1 MIQSPTVS
9 ISLRKEYEQLVEDE
23 MPTIGGKKVFVPEE
37 LKQQLPPELPVVALR
52 DFVVFPMMV
61 TPLEVGRPKSIRAV
75 DAVAA
80 DPRIFITVMQK
91 EKDIQDPKPPDELY
105 QIGTLVSINRMM
117 RTPDGHIQLLL
128 RGLARVRIDEWT
140 QTDPYLKAR
149 YSLIEET
156 FEQTVEVQALVNSV
170 LDLFRQ
176 MVQLSPQLP
185 DEAMGFVSSLNSP
198 ALIADVVITALNL
211 TPQERQRFL
220 EMVDPVQRL
229 RELIPLLSREI
240 QVLELMQK
248 IQEQARQELDKAQRE
263 FILRQQLRE
272 IQKELG
278 ETPEAEV
285 EELRE
290 KIENAG
296 MPDQVKEV
304 ALRELDRLS
313 KMHPAAAEYTV
324 SRTYLDW
331 LISLPWN
338 KVTDDNLDIANAKRV
353 LDEDHYDLDD
363 VKERLLEFLAV
374 RKLKKDTK
382 GPILCFVGPPGVGK
396 TSLGQSIARAL
407 ERKFVRISLGG
418 VRDEAE
424 IRGHRRTY
432 VGALPGRIIQ
442 GLRQAGTKNPVFMLD
457 EVDKLGFDF
466 RGDPAAALLEVL
478 DPEQNHSFV
487 DHYLDVPFDLSQV
500 LFICTANITDT
511 IPPALLDRM
520 EVIRL
525 PGYSHEEKLQIAK
538 RYLIPR
544 NLKEHGL
551 EEGQIEFTDEAILN
565 IVKRYTREAGVRN
578 LNREIANICRKVAR
592 RVAEGNTEKVVVTPE
607 NLSEFL
613 GPPKFLEEIAE
624 RKPQVGVTTG
634 LAWTPYGG
642 SVLFVETTKMP
653 GRGSLTITGHLGEIM
668 KESAQAA
675 LSYVRSRSEQLG
687 IPEDFFSKHDIHIH
701 VPAGAIPKDG
711 PSAGITI
718 ATALASLATG
728 RPVRHDI
735 AMTGEITLTGRVLP
749 VGGIKEKVLGAK
761 EMGITEI
768 ILPTQNE
775 KDLVEIPEHIRKALK
790 FHFVEN
796 MDEVLELALL
806 PAHEVETVSVEMS

>member
-1 MIQSPTVS
+1 M
-9 ISLRKEYEQLVEDE
+9 L
-23 MPTIGGKKVFVPEE
+23 VPED
-37 LKQQLPPELPVVALR
+37 LRQQLPPELPVVALR
-52 DFVVFPMMV
+52 DYVIFPMMI
-61 TPLEVGRPKSIRAV
+61 TPLDVGRPKSIRAV

-80 DPRIFITVMQK
+80 DLRVFITVMQK
-91 EKDIQDPKPPDELY
+91 DKDIQDPQPPDDLY
-105 QIGTLVSINRMM
+105 QIGTLVNIVRMM
-117 RTPDGHIQLLL
+117 RSPEGHIHLIL
-128 RGLARVRIDEWT
+128 RGLARVRIEEWT

-149 YSLIEET
+149 YSIVDET
-156 FEQTVEVQALVNSV
+156 VEQTIEVQALVNSV
-170 LDLFRQ
+170 LDLFRR
-176 MVQLSPQLP
+176 MVQLSPHLP
-185 DEAMGFVSSLNSP
+185 DEAIHLVASLTSP
-198 ALIADVVITALNL
+198 AQIADVVVSALNL
-211 TPQERQRFL
+211 TPQDRQRFL
-220 EMVDPVQRL
+220 EMTDPVQRL
-229 RELIPLLSREI
+229 KELVPLLSREI
-240 QVLELMQK
+240 QVLELTQK

-278 ETPEAEV
+278 ETPEAEI
-285 EELRE
+285 EELRQ
-290 KIENAG
+290 KIEEAG
-296 MPDQVKEV
+296 MPEEVKEV

-324 SRTYLDW
+324 SRTYIDW

-338 KVTDDNLDIANAKRV
+338 KVTEDNLDIAHAKKV

-374 RKLKKDTK
+374 RKLKQDTK

-407 ERKFVRISLGG
+407 GRKFVRISLGG

-520 EVIRL
+520 EVIRI

-538 RYLIPR
+538 RYLVPR

-551 EEGQIEFTDEAILN
+551 TEDHVEFTDEALSVI
-565 IVKRYTREAGVRN
+565 IKQYTREAGVRN
-578 LNREIANICRKVAR
+578 LSREIANICRKVAR
-592 RVAEGNTEKVVVTPE
+592 MVAEGNTEKVVVTPE
-607 NLSEFL
+607 NIAEFL

-624 RKPQVGVTTG
+624 RKPQVGVATG
-634 LAWTPYGG
+634 LAWTPFGG

-653 GRGSLTITGHLGEIM
+653 GKGSLIITGHLGEIM

-711 PSAGITI
+711 PSAGITM
-718 ATALASLATG
+718 ATALASLATN
-728 RPVRHDI
+728 RPVRHDV
-735 AMTGEITLTGRVLP
+735 AMTGEITLTGRILP
-749 VGGIKEKVLGAK
+749 VGGIKEKVLAAK
-761 EMGITEI
+761 EAGITEI
-768 ILPTQNE
+768 ILPAQNE
-775 KDLVEIPEHIRKALK
+775 KDLVEIPEHIRNALR

-806 PAHEVETVSVEMS
+806 PAPEAEVVAVGSESS

>member
-1 MIQSPTVS
+1 M
-9 ISLRKEYEQLVEDE
+9 L
-23 MPTIGGKKVFVPEE
+23 VPEE
-37 LKQQLPPELPVVALR
+37 VRRSLPEELPVVALR
-52 DFVVFPMMV
+52 DFVVFPFMV
-61 TPLEVGRPKSIRAV
+61 TPLDVGRPKSVRAV

-80 DPRIFITVMQK
+80 DLRMFLTVMQK
-91 EKDIQDPKPPDELY
+91 DKDIQDPQPPDDLY
-105 QIGTLVSINRMM
+105 AIGTLVTILRMM
-117 RTPDGHIQLLL
+117 RAPDGRIQLLL

-149 YSLIEET
+149 YTIIDET
-156 FEQTVEVQALVNSV
+156 TEMTVEVRALMGSV
-170 LDLFRQ
+170 LQLFQQ
-176 MVQLSPQLP
+176 MVQLSPHLP
-185 DEAMGFVSSLNSP
+185 DEAYAIAAAAETP
-198 ALIADVVITALNL
+198 AQLADIIVTALNL
-211 TPQERQRFL
+211 SAQERQRFL
-220 EMVDPVQRL
+220 ETLDPVQRL
-229 RELIPLLSREI
+229 RDLLPLLSREV
-240 QVLELMQK
+240 QVLELTQK

-285 EELRE
+285 EELRQ
-290 KIENAG
+290 KIEEAG
-296 MPDQVKEV
+296 MPDEVKEV

-331 LISLPWN
+331 LISLPWS
-338 KVTDDNLDIANAKRV
+338 KVTEDNLDIANAKRV

-374 RKLKKDTK
+374 RKLKQDTK

-407 ERKFVRISLGG
+407 GRKFVRISLGG

-442 GLRQAGTKNPVFMLD
+442 GIRQAGTKNPVFMLD

-525 PGYSHEEKLQIAK
+525 PGYSHEEKLQIAR

-544 NLKEHGL
+544 NLNEHGL
-551 EEGQIEFTDEAILN
+551 TDEHLEITDDALSV
-565 IVKRYTREAGVRN
+565 IVRQYTQEAGVRN

-592 RVAEGNTEKVVVTPE
+592 RLAEGVSEKVVVTPE
-607 NLSEFL
+607 NLAEFL
-613 GPPKFLEEIAE
+613 GPPKFVEDFAE
-624 RKPQVGVTTG
+624 RQPRVGVANG
-634 LAWTPYGG
+634 LAWTPFGG
-642 SVLFVETTKMP
+642 SVLVVETTKMP
-653 GRGSLTITGHLGEIM
+653 GKGNLILTGHLGEIM

-687 IPEDFFSKHDIHIH
+687 IPEDFFAKHDIHIH

-711 PSAGITI
+711 PSAGITM

-728 RPVRHDI
+728 RPVRPDL

-749 VGGIKEKVLGAK
+749 VGGIKEKVLAAK
-761 EMGITEI
+761 EAGIHEI
-768 ILPTQNE
+768 ILPTQNR
-775 KDLVEIPEHIRKALK
+775 KDLTEIPEHIRNALT

-796 MDEVLELALL
+796 MDEVLELALQ
-806 PAHEVETVSVEMS
+806 PTPEMVTV

>member
-1 MIQSPTVS
+1 M
-9 ISLRKEYEQLVEDE
+9 
-23 MPTIGGKKVFVPEE
+23 FVPED
-37 LKQQLPPELPVVALR
+37 LRQQLPPELPAVALR
-52 DFVVFPMMV
+52 DYVIFPMMV
-61 TPLEVGRPKSIRAV
+61 TPLDVGRPKSIRAV

-80 DPRIFITVMQK
+80 DLRVFITVMQK
-91 EKDIQDPKPPDELY
+91 DKDIQDPQPPDDLY
-105 QIGTLVSINRMM
+105 QIGTLVNIVRMM
-117 RTPDGHIQLLL
+117 RSPEGHIHLLL
-128 RGLARVRIDEWT
+128 RGIARVQIEEWT
-140 QTDPYLKAR
+140 QTDPYLKVR
-149 YSLIEET
+149 YSIIDET
-156 FEQTVEVQALVNSV
+156 VEQTIEVQALVNSV
-170 LDLFRQ
+170 LDLFRR
-176 MVQLSPQLP
+176 VIQLSPHLP
-185 DEAMGFVSSLNSP
+185 DEAINLVASLTSP
-198 ALIADVVITALNL
+198 AQIADVVITAINL
-211 TPQERQRFL
+211 TPQDRQRFL
-220 EMVDPVQRL
+220 EMTDPVHRL
-229 RELIPLLSREI
+229 KELIPLLSREI
-240 QVLELMQK
+240 QVLELTQK

-278 ETPEAEV
+278 ETTEAEI
-285 EELRE
+285 EELRQ
-290 KIENAG
+290 KIEGAG
-296 MPDQVKEV
+296 MPEEVKEV

-324 SRTYLDW
+324 SRTYIDW

-338 KVTDDNLDIANAKRV
+338 KVTEDNLDITHAKQV
-353 LDEDHYDLDD
+353 LDEDHHDLDD

-374 RKLKKDTK
+374 RKLKQDTK

-407 ERKFVRISLGG
+407 GRKFIRMSLGG
-418 VRDEAE
+418 MRDEAE

-478 DPEQNHSFV
+478 DPEQNHTFV

-538 RYLIPR
+538 RYLVPR

-551 EEGQIEFTDEAILN
+551 TEDHVEFTDEALSV
-565 IVKRYTREAGVRN
+565 IVKQYTREAGVRN

-592 RVAEGNTEKVVVTPE
+592 RVAEGNTKKVIVTPE
-607 NLSEFL
+607 NVSEFL

-624 RKPQVGVTTG
+624 RRPQVGVATS
-634 LAWTPYGG
+634 LAWTPFGG

-653 GRGSLTITGHLGEIM
+653 GKGALIITGYLGEIM

-687 IPEDFFSKHDIHIH
+687 IHEDFFSKHDIHIH

-711 PSAGITI
+711 PSAGITM

-728 RPVRHDI
+728 RPVRRDV
-735 AMTGEITLTGRVLP
+735 AMTGEITLTGRILP
-749 VGGIKEKVLGAK
+749 VGGIKEKVLAAK
-761 EMGITEI
+761 EAGINEI
-768 ILPTQNE
+768 ILPAQNE
-775 KDLVEIPEHIRKALK
+775 KDLVEIPEHIRSALR
-790 FHFVEN
+790 FYFVEN

-806 PAHEVETVSVEMS
+806 PAPEVEVITVGSESS

>member
-1 MIQSPTVS
+1 M
-9 ISLRKEYEQLVEDE
+9 L
-23 MPTIGGKKVFVPEE
+23 VPEE
-37 LKQQLPPELPVVALR
+37 VRRSLPEELPVVALR
-52 DFVVFPMMV
+52 DFVVFPFMV
-61 TPLEVGRPKSIRAV
+61 TPLDVGRPKSVRAV

-80 DPRIFITVMQK
+80 DLRMFLTVMQK
-91 EKDIQDPKPPDELY
+91 DKDIQDPQPPDDLY
-105 QIGTLVSINRMM
+105 AIGTLVTILRMM
-117 RTPDGHIQLLL
+117 RAPDGRIQLLL

-149 YSLIEET
+149 YTIIDET
-156 FEQTVEVQALVNSV
+156 TEMTVEVRALMGSV
-170 LDLFRQ
+170 LQLFQQ
-176 MVQLSPQLP
+176 MVQLSPHLP
-185 DEAMGFVSSLNSP
+185 DEAYAIAAAAETP
-198 ALIADVVITALNL
+198 AQLADIIVTALNL
-211 TPQERQRFL
+211 SAQERQRFL
-220 EMVDPVQRL
+220 ETLDPVQRL
-229 RELIPLLSREI
+229 RDLLPLLSREV
-240 QVLELMQK
+240 QVLELTQK

-285 EELRE
+285 EELRQ
-290 KIENAG
+290 KIEEAG
-296 MPDQVKEV
+296 MPDEVKEV

-331 LISLPWN
+331 LISLPWS
-338 KVTDDNLDIANAKRV
+338 KVTEDNLDIANAKRV

-374 RKLKKDTK
+374 RKLKQDTK

-407 ERKFVRISLGG
+407 GRKFVRISLGG

-442 GLRQAGTKNPVFMLD
+442 GIRQAGTKNPVFMLD

-525 PGYSHEEKLQIAK
+525 PGYSHEEKLQIAR

-544 NLKEHGL
+544 NLNEHGL
-551 EEGQIEFTDEAILN
+551 TDEHLEITDDALSV
-565 IVKRYTREAGVRN
+565 IVRQYTQEAGVRN

-592 RVAEGNTEKVVVTPE
+592 RLAEGVSEKVVVTPD
-607 NLSEFL
+607 NVSEFL
-613 GPPKFLEEIAE
+613 GPPKFVEDFAE
-624 RKPQVGVTTG
+624 RQPRVGVANG
-634 LAWTPYGG
+634 LAWTPFGG
-642 SVLFVETTKMP
+642 SVLVVETTKMP
-653 GRGSLTITGHLGEIM
+653 GKGNLILTGHLGEIM

-687 IPEDFFSKHDIHIH
+687 IPEDFFAKHDIHIH

-711 PSAGITI
+711 PSAGITM

-728 RPVRHDI
+728 RPVRPDL

-749 VGGIKEKVLGAK
+749 VGGIKEKVLAAK
-761 EMGITEI
+761 EAGIHEI
-768 ILPTQNE
+768 ILPTQNR
-775 KDLVEIPEHIRKALK
+775 KDLTEIPEHIRNALT

-796 MDEVLELALL
+796 MDEVLELALQ
-806 PAHEVETVSVEMS
+806 PTPEMVTV

>member
-1 MIQSPTVS
+1 M
-9 ISLRKEYEQLVEDE
+9 LL
-23 MPTIGGKKVFVPEE
+23 PEE
-37 LKQQLPPELPVVALR
+37 VRRSLPPELPVVALR
-52 DFVVFPMMV
+52 EFVIFPSMF
-61 TPLEVGRPKSIRAV
+61 TPLDVGRPKSVRAV

-80 DPRIFITVMQK
+80 DLRMFLTVMQK
-91 EKDIQDPKPPDELY
+91 DKDIQDPKPPDDLY
-105 QIGTLVSINRMM
+105 TIGTLVAILRMK
-117 RTPDGHIQLLL
+117 RASDGRIQLLL

-149 YSLIEET
+149 YTIIDET
-156 FEQTVEVQALVNSV
+156 TEMTVEVRALMGSV
-170 LDLFRQ
+170 LQLFQQ
-176 MVQLSPQLP
+176 MVQLSPHLP
-185 DEAMGFVSSLNSP
+185 DEASAIAAAAETP
-198 ALIADVVITALNL
+198 AQLADIIVTALNL
-211 TPQERQRFL
+211 SAQERQRFL
-220 EMVDPVQRL
+220 ETLDPVQRL
-229 RELIPLLSREI
+229 RDLLPLLSREV
-240 QVLELMQK
+240 QVLELTQK

-285 EELRE
+285 EELRQ
-290 KIENAG
+290 KIEEAG
-296 MPDQVKEV
+296 MPDEVKEV

-331 LISLPWN
+331 LISLPWS
-338 KVTDDNLDIANAKRV
+338 KVTEDNLDIANAKRV

-374 RKLKKDTK
+374 RKLKQDTK

-407 ERKFVRISLGG
+407 GRKFVRISLGG

-442 GLRQAGTKNPVFMLD
+442 GIRQAGTKNPVFMLD

-525 PGYSHEEKLQIAK
+525 PGYSHEEKLQIAR

-544 NLKEHGL
+544 NLNEHGL
-551 EEGQIEFTDEAILN
+551 TDEHLEITDDALSV
-565 IVKRYTREAGVRN
+565 IVRQYTREAGVRN

-592 RVAEGNTEKVVVTPE
+592 RLAEGVSEKVVVTPD
-607 NLSEFL
+607 NVSEFL
-613 GPPKFLEEIAE
+613 GPPKFVEDFAE
-624 RKPQVGVTTG
+624 RQPRVGVANG
-634 LAWTPYGG
+634 LAWTPFGG
-642 SVLFVETTKMP
+642 SVLVVETTKMP
-653 GRGSLTITGHLGEIM
+653 GKGNLILTGHLGEIM

-687 IPEDFFSKHDIHIH
+687 IPEDFFAKHDIHIH

-711 PSAGITI
+711 PSAGITM

-728 RPVRHDI
+728 RPVRPDL

-749 VGGIKEKVLGAK
+749 VGGIKEKVLAAK
-761 EMGITEI
+761 EAGIHEI
-768 ILPTQNE
+768 ILPTQNR
-775 KDLVEIPEHIRKALK
+775 KDLTEIPEHIRNALT

-796 MDEVLELALL
+796 MDEVLELALQ
-806 PAHEVETVSVEMS
+806 PTPEMVAV

>member
-1 MIQSPTVS
+1 M
-9 ISLRKEYEQLVEDE
+9 L
-23 MPTIGGKKVFVPEE
+23 VPEE
-37 LKQQLPPELPVVALR
+37 VRRSLPEELPVVALR
-52 DFVVFPMMV
+52 DFVVFPFMV
-61 TPLEVGRPKSIRAV
+61 TPLDVGRPKSVRAV

-80 DPRIFITVMQK
+80 DLRMFLTVMQK
-91 EKDIQDPKPPDELY
+91 DKDIQDPQPPDDLY
-105 QIGTLVSINRMM
+105 AIGTLVTILRMM
-117 RTPDGHIQLLL
+117 RAPDGRIQLLL

-140 QTDPYLKAR
+140 QTDPFLKAR
-149 YSLIEET
+149 YTLVDET
-156 FEQTVEVQALVNSV
+156 TEMTVEVRALVNSV
-170 LDLFRQ
+170 LQLFQQ
-176 MVQLSPQLP
+176 MVQLSPHLP
-185 DEAMGFVSSLNSP
+185 DEAYAVAAAAETP
-198 ALIADVVITALNL
+198 AQLADIIVTALNL
-211 TPQERQRFL
+211 SPQERQRFL
-220 EMVDPVQRL
+220 ETLDPVQRL
-229 RELIPLLSREI
+229 RDLLPLLSREV
-240 QVLELMQK
+240 QVLELTQK
-248 IQEQARQELDKAQRE
+248 IQEQARQELEKAQRE

-285 EELRE
+285 EELRQ
-290 KIENAG
+290 KIEEAG
-296 MPDQVKEV
+296 MPDEVKEV

-338 KVTDDNLDIANAKRV
+338 KVTEDNLDIANAKRV

-374 RKLKKDTK
+374 RKLKQDTK

-396 TSLGQSIARAL
+396 TSLGQSIAKAL
-407 ERKFVRISLGG
+407 GRKFVRISLGG

-442 GLRQAGTKNPVFMLD
+442 GIRQAGTKNPVFMLD

-466 RGDPAAALLEVL
+466 RGDPTAALLEVL

-525 PGYSHEEKLQIAK
+525 PGYSHEEKLQIARK
-538 RYLIPR
+538 YLIPR
-544 NLKEHGL
+544 NLNEHGL
-551 EEGQIEFTDEAILN
+551 TDENLEITDDALSV
-565 IVKRYTREAGVRN
+565 IVRQYTREAGVRN

-592 RVAEGNTEKVVVTPE
+592 RIAEGISEKVVVTPE
-607 NLSEFL
+607 NLAEFL
-613 GPPKFLEEIAE
+613 GPPKFLEDFAE
-624 RKPQVGVTTG
+624 RQPRVGVANG
-634 LAWTPYGG
+634 LAWTPFGG
-642 SVLFVETTKMP
+642 SVLVVETTKMP
-653 GRGSLTITGHLGEIM
+653 GKGNLILTGHLGEIM

-687 IPEDFFSKHDIHIH
+687 IPEDFFAKHDLHIH

-711 PSAGITI
+711 PSAGITM

-728 RPVRHDI
+728 RPVRPDL

-749 VGGIKEKVLGAK
+749 VGGIKEKVLAAK
-761 EMGITEI
+761 EAGIHEI
-768 ILPTQNE
+768 ILPAQNR
-775 KDLVEIPEHIRKALK
+775 KDLTEIPEHIRNALT

-796 MDEVLELALL
+796 MDEVLELALQPVPEEV
-806 PAHEVETVSVEMS
+806 PAEV

>member
-1 MIQSPTVS
+1 MMI
-9 ISLRKEYEQLVEDE
+9 
-23 MPTIGGKKVFVPEE
+23 
-37 LKQQLPPELPVVALR
+37 
-52 DFVVFPMMV
+52 
-61 TPLEVGRPKSIRAV
+61 TPLDVGRPKSIRAV

-80 DPRIFITVMQK
+80 DLRVFITVMQK
-91 EKDIQDPKPPDELY
+91 DKDIQDPQPPDDLY
-105 QIGTLVSINRMM
+105 QIGTLVNIVRMM
-117 RTPDGHIQLLL
+117 RSPEGHIHLIL
-128 RGLARVRIDEWT
+128 RGLARVRIEEWT

-149 YSLIEET
+149 YSIVDET
-156 FEQTVEVQALVNSV
+156 VEQTIEVQALVNSV
-170 LDLFRQ
+170 LDLFRR
-176 MVQLSPQLP
+176 MVQLSPHLP
-185 DEAMGFVSSLNSP
+185 DEAIHLIASLTSP
-198 ALIADVVITALNL
+198 AQIADVVVSALNL
-211 TPQERQRFL
+211 TPQDRQRFL
-220 EMVDPVQRL
+220 EMTDPVQRL
-229 RELIPLLSREI
+229 KELVPLLSREI
-240 QVLELMQK
+240 QVLELTQK

-278 ETPEAEV
+278 ETPEAEI
-285 EELRE
+285 EELRQ
-290 KIENAG
+290 KIEEAG
-296 MPDQVKEV
+296 MPEEVKEV

-324 SRTYLDW
+324 SRTYIDW

-338 KVTDDNLDIANAKRV
+338 KVTEDNLDIAHAKKV

-374 RKLKKDTK
+374 RKLKQDTK

-407 ERKFVRISLGG
+407 GRKFVRISLGG

-520 EVIRL
+520 EVIRI

-538 RYLIPR
+538 RYLVPR

-551 EEGQIEFTDEAILN
+551 TEDHVEFTDEALSVI
-565 IVKRYTREAGVRN
+565 IKQYTREAGVRN
-578 LNREIANICRKVAR
+578 LSREIANICRKVAR

-607 NLSEFL
+607 NVAEFL

-624 RKPQVGVTTG
+624 RKPQVGVATG
-634 LAWTPYGG
+634 LAWTPFGG

-653 GRGSLTITGHLGEIM
+653 GKGSLIITGHLGEIM

-711 PSAGITI
+711 PSAGITM
-718 ATALASLATG
+718 ATALASLATN
-728 RPVRHDI
+728 RPVRHDV
-735 AMTGEITLTGRVLP
+735 AMTGEITLTGRILP
-749 VGGIKEKVLGAK
+749 VGGIKEKVLAAK
-761 EMGITEI
+761 EAGITEI
-768 ILPTQNE
+768 ILPAQNE
-775 KDLVEIPEHIRKALK
+775 KDLVEIPEHIRNALR

-806 PAHEVETVSVEMS
+806 PAPEAEVVAVGSESS

>member
-1 MIQSPTVS
+1 M
-9 ISLRKEYEQLVEDE
+9 L
-23 MPTIGGKKVFVPEE
+23 VPED
-37 LKQQLPPELPVVALR
+37 LRQQLPPELPVVALR
-52 DFVVFPMMV
+52 DYVIFPMMI
-61 TPLEVGRPKSIRAV
+61 TPLDVGRPKSIRAV

-80 DPRIFITVMQK
+80 DLRVFITVMQK
-91 EKDIQDPKPPDELY
+91 DKDIQDPHPPDDLY
-105 QIGTLVSINRMM
+105 QIGTLVNIVRMM
-117 RTPDGHIQLLL
+117 RSPEGHIHLIL
-128 RGLARVRIDEWT
+128 RGLARVRIEEWT

-149 YSLIEET
+149 YSIVDET
-156 FEQTVEVQALVNSV
+156 VEQTIEVQALVNSV
-170 LDLFRQ
+170 LDLFRR
-176 MVQLSPQLP
+176 MIQLSPHLP
-185 DEAMGFVSSLNSP
+185 DEAIHLVASLTSP
-198 ALIADVVITALNL
+198 AQIADVVVSALNL
-211 TPQERQRFL
+211 TPQDRQRFL
-220 EMVDPVQRL
+220 EMTDPVQRL
-229 RELIPLLSREI
+229 KELVPLLSREI
-240 QVLELMQK
+240 QVLELTQK

-278 ETPEAEV
+278 ETPEAEI
-285 EELRE
+285 EELRQ
-290 KIENAG
+290 KIEEAG
-296 MPDQVKEV
+296 MPEEVKEV

-324 SRTYLDW
+324 SRTYIDW

-338 KVTDDNLDIANAKRV
+338 KVTEDNLDIAHAKKV

-374 RKLKKDTK
+374 RKLKQDTK

-407 ERKFVRISLGG
+407 GRKFVRISLGG

-520 EVIRL
+520 EVIRI

-538 RYLIPR
+538 RYLVPR

-551 EEGQIEFTDEAILN
+551 TEDHVEFTDEALSVI
-565 IVKRYTREAGVRN
+565 IKQYTREAGVRN
-578 LNREIANICRKVAR
+578 LSREIANICRKVAR

-607 NLSEFL
+607 NIAEFL

-624 RKPQVGVTTG
+624 RKPQVGVATG
-634 LAWTPYGG
+634 LAWTPFGG

-653 GRGSLTITGHLGEIM
+653 GKGSLIITGHLGEIM

-711 PSAGITI
+711 PSAGITM
-718 ATALASLATG
+718 ATALASLATN
-728 RPVRHDI
+728 RPVRHDV
-735 AMTGEITLTGRVLP
+735 AMTGEITLTGRILP
-749 VGGIKEKVLGAK
+749 VGGIKEKVLAAK
-761 EMGITEI
+761 EAGITEI
-768 ILPTQNE
+768 ILPAQNE
-775 KDLVEIPEHIRKALK
+775 KDLVEIPEHIRNALR

-806 PAHEVETVSVEMS
+806 PAPEAEVVAVGSESS

>member
-1 MIQSPTVS
+1 VI
-9 ISLRKEYEQLVEDE
+9 
-23 MPTIGGKKVFVPEE
+23 
-37 LKQQLPPELPVVALR
+37 
-52 DFVVFPMMV
+52 
-61 TPLEVGRPKSIRAV
+61 
-75 DAVAA
+75 
-80 DPRIFITVMQK
+80 
-91 EKDIQDPKPPDELY
+91 
-105 QIGTLVSINRMM
+105 
-117 RTPDGHIQLLL
+117 
-128 RGLARVRIDEWT
+128 
-140 QTDPYLKAR
+140 
-149 YSLIEET
+149 
-156 FEQTVEVQALVNSV
+156 
-170 LDLFRQ
+170 
-176 MVQLSPQLP
+176 QLSPHLPVP
-185 DEAMGFVSSLNSP
+185 DEAINLVASLTSP
-198 ALIADVVITALNL
+198 AQIADVVVTALNL
-211 TPQERQRFL
+211 TPQDRQRFL
-220 EMVDPVQRL
+220 EMTDPIQRL
-229 RELIPLLSREI
+229 RELVPLLSREI
-240 QVLELMQK
+240 QVLELTQK

-278 ETPEAEV
+278 ETPEAEI
-285 EELRE
+285 EELRQ
-290 KIENAG
+290 KIEEAG
-296 MPDQVKEV
+296 MPEEVKEV

-324 SRTYLDW
+324 SRTYIDW

-338 KVTDDNLDIANAKRV
+338 KVTEDNLDIAHAKKV

-374 RKLKKDTK
+374 RKLKQDTK

-407 ERKFVRISLGG
+407 GRKFVRISLGG

-478 DPEQNHSFV
+478 DPEQNHTFV

-538 RYLIPR
+538 RYLVPR

-551 EEGQIEFTDEAILN
+551 TQDHIEFTDEALSVI
-565 IVKRYTREAGVRN
+565 IKQYTREAGVRN
-578 LNREIANICRKVAR
+578 LSREIANICRKVAR

-607 NLSEFL
+607 NVAEFL

-624 RKPQVGVTTG
+624 RKPQVGVATG
-634 LAWTPYGG
+634 LAWTPFGG

-653 GRGSLTITGHLGEIM
+653 GKGSLIITGHLGEIM

-711 PSAGITI
+711 PSAGITM

-728 RPVRHDI
+728 RPVRHNV

-749 VGGIKEKVLGAK
+749 VGGIKEKVLAAK
-761 EMGITEI
+761 EAGITEI
-768 ILPTQNE
+768 ILPAQNE
-775 KDLVEIPEHIRKALK
+775 KDLVEIPEHIRNALR

-796 MDEVLELALL
+796 MDEVLELALQ
-806 PAHEVETVSVEMS
+806 PAPEVEAVTVGSESS

>member
-1 MIQSPTVS
+1 M
-9 ISLRKEYEQLVEDE
+9 LL
-23 MPTIGGKKVFVPEE
+23 PEE
-37 LKQQLPPELPVVALR
+37 VRRSLPPELPVVALR
-52 DFVVFPMMV
+52 EFVIFPSMF
-61 TPLEVGRPKSIRAV
+61 TPLDVGRPKSVRAV

-80 DPRIFITVMQK
+80 DLRMFLTVMQK
-91 EKDIQDPKPPDELY
+91 DKDIQDPKPPDDLY
-105 QIGTLVSINRMM
+105 TIGTLVAILRMK
-117 RTPDGHIQLLL
+117 RASDGRIQLLL

-149 YSLIEET
+149 YTIIDET
-156 FEQTVEVQALVNSV
+156 TEMTVEVRALMGSV
-170 LDLFRQ
+170 LQLFQQ
-176 MVQLSPQLP
+176 MVQLSPHLP
-185 DEAMGFVSSLNSP
+185 DEASAIAAAAETP
-198 ALIADVVITALNL
+198 AQLADIIVTALNL
-211 TPQERQRFL
+211 SAQERQRFL
-220 EMVDPVQRL
+220 ETLDPVQRL
-229 RELIPLLSREI
+229 RDLLPLLSREV
-240 QVLELMQK
+240 QVLELTQK

-285 EELRE
+285 EELRQ
-290 KIENAG
+290 KIEEAG
-296 MPDQVKEV
+296 MPDEVKEV

-331 LISLPWN
+331 LISLPWS
-338 KVTDDNLDIANAKRV
+338 KVTEDNLDIANAKRV

-374 RKLKKDTK
+374 RKLKQDTK

-407 ERKFVRISLGG
+407 GRKFVRISLGG

-442 GLRQAGTKNPVFMLD
+442 GIRQAGTKNPVFMLD

-525 PGYSHEEKLQIAK
+525 PGYSHEEKLQIAR

-544 NLKEHGL
+544 NLNEHGL
-551 EEGQIEFTDEAILN
+551 TDEHLEITDDALSL
-565 IVKRYTREAGVRN
+565 IVRQYTREAGVRN

-592 RVAEGNTEKVVVTPE
+592 RLAEGISEKVVVTPD
-607 NLSEFL
+607 NVSEFL
-613 GPPKFLEEIAE
+613 GPPKFVEDFAE
-624 RKPQVGVTTG
+624 RQPRVGVANG
-634 LAWTPYGG
+634 LAWTPFGG
-642 SVLFVETTKMP
+642 SVLVVETTKMP
-653 GRGSLTITGHLGEIM
+653 GKGNLILTGHLGEIM

-687 IPEDFFSKHDIHIH
+687 ISEDFFAKHDIHIH

-711 PSAGITI
+711 PSAGITM

-728 RPVRHDI
+728 RPVRPDL

-749 VGGIKEKVLGAK
+749 VGGIKEKVLAAK
-761 EMGITEI
+761 EAGIHEI
-768 ILPTQNE
+768 ILPAQNR
-775 KDLVEIPEHIRKALK
+775 KDLTEIPEHIRNALT

-796 MDEVLELALL
+796 MDEVLELALQ
-806 PAHEVETVSVEMS
+806 PTPEMVAV

>member
-1 MIQSPTVS
+1 M
-9 ISLRKEYEQLVEDE
+9 LL
-23 MPTIGGKKVFVPEE
+23 PEE
-37 LKQQLPPELPVVALR
+37 VRRSLPPELPVVALR
-52 DFVVFPMMV
+52 DFVVFPFMV
-61 TPLEVGRPKSIRAV
+61 TPLDVGRPKSVRAV

-80 DPRIFITVMQK
+80 DLRMFLTVMQK
-91 EKDIQDPKPPDELY
+91 DKDIQDPKPSDDLY
-105 QIGTLVSINRMM
+105 TIGTLVTIVRML
-117 RTPDGHIQLLL
+117 RASDGRIQLLL

-149 YSLIEET
+149 YTIIDET
-156 FEQTVEVQALVNSV
+156 TEMTVEVRALMGSV
-170 LDLFRQ
+170 LQLFQQ
-176 MVQLSPQLP
+176 MVQLSPHLP
-185 DEAMGFVSSLNSP
+185 DEASAVAATAETP
-198 ALIADVVITALNL
+198 AQLADIVVNALNL
-211 TPQERQRFL
+211 SAQERQRFL
-220 EMVDPVQRL
+220 ETLDPVQRL
-229 RELIPLLSREI
+229 RDLLPLLSREV
-240 QVLELMQK
+240 QVLELTQK
-248 IQEQARQELDKAQRE
+248 IQERARQELDKAQRE

-285 EELRE
+285 EELRQ
-290 KIENAG
+290 KIEGAG
-296 MPDQVKEV
+296 MPDEVKEV

-331 LISLPWN
+331 LISLPWS
-338 KVTDDNLDIANAKRV
+338 KVTEDNLDIANAKRV

-374 RKLKKDTK
+374 RKLKQDTK

-396 TSLGQSIARAL
+396 TSLGQSIAKAL
-407 ERKFVRISLGG
+407 GRKFVRISLGG

-442 GLRQAGTKNPVFMLD
+442 GIRQAGTKNPVFMLD

-525 PGYSHEEKLQIAK
+525 PGYSHEEKLQIARK
-538 RYLIPR
+538 YLIPR
-544 NLKEHGL
+544 NLNEHGL
-551 EEGQIEFTDEAILN
+551 TDEHLEITDDALSL
-565 IVKRYTREAGVRN
+565 IVRQYTREAGVRN

-592 RVAEGNTEKVVVTPE
+592 RLAEGISEKVVVTPE
-607 NLSEFL
+607 NLAEFL
-613 GPPKFLEEIAE
+613 GPPKFVEDFAE
-624 RKPQVGVTTG
+624 RQPRVGVANG
-634 LAWTPYGG
+634 LAWTPFGG
-642 SVLFVETTKMP
+642 SVLVVETTKMP
-653 GRGSLTITGHLGEIM
+653 GKGNLILTGHLGEIM

-687 IPEDFFSKHDIHIH
+687 IPEDFFAKHDLHIH

-711 PSAGITI
+711 PSAGITM

-728 RPVRHDI
+728 RPVRPDL

-749 VGGIKEKVLGAK
+749 VGGIKEKVLAAK
-761 EMGITEI
+761 EAGIHEI
-768 ILPTQNE
+768 ILPAQNR
-775 KDLVEIPEHIRKALK
+775 KDLTEIPEHIRNALT

-796 MDEVLELALL
+796 MDEVLELALQ
-806 PAHEVETVSVEMS
+806 PTPEMVTV

>member
-1 MIQSPTVS
+1 
-9 ISLRKEYEQLVEDE
+9 
-23 MPTIGGKKVFVPEE
+23 VFVPED
-37 LKQQLPPELPVVALR
+37 LRQQLPPELPAVALR
-52 DFVVFPMMV
+52 DYVIFPMMV
-61 TPLEVGRPKSIRAV
+61 TPLDVGRPKSIRAV

-80 DPRIFITVMQK
+80 DLRVFITVMQK
-91 EKDIQDPKPPDELY
+91 DKDIQDPQPPDDLY
-105 QIGTLVSINRMM
+105 QIGTLVNIVRMM
-117 RTPDGHIQLLL
+117 RSPEGHIHLLL
-128 RGLARVRIDEWT
+128 RGIARVQIEEWT

-149 YSLIEET
+149 YSIIDET
-156 FEQTVEVQALVNSV
+156 VEQTIEVQALVNSV
-170 LDLFRQ
+170 LDLFRR
-176 MVQLSPQLP
+176 VIQLSPHLP
-185 DEAMGFVSSLNSP
+185 DEAINLVASLTSP
-198 ALIADVVITALNL
+198 AQIADVVITAINL
-211 TPQERQRFL
+211 TPQDRQRFL
-220 EMVDPVQRL
+220 EMTDPVHRL
-229 RELIPLLSREI
+229 KELIPLLSREI
-240 QVLELMQK
+240 QVLELTQK

-278 ETPEAEV
+278 ETTEAEI
-285 EELRE
+285 EELRQ
-290 KIENAG
+290 KIEGAG
-296 MPDQVKEV
+296 MPKEVKEV

-324 SRTYLDW
+324 SRTYIDW

-338 KVTDDNLDIANAKRV
+338 KVTEDNLDITHAKQV
-353 LDEDHYDLDD
+353 LDEDHHNLDD

-374 RKLKKDTK
+374 RKLKQDTK

-407 ERKFVRISLGG
+407 GRKFIRMSLGG
-418 VRDEAE
+418 MRDEAE

-478 DPEQNHSFV
+478 DPEQNHTFV

-538 RYLIPR
+538 RYLVPR

-551 EEGQIEFTDEAILN
+551 TEDHVEFTDEALSV
-565 IVKRYTREAGVRN
+565 IVKQYTREAGVRN

-592 RVAEGNTEKVVVTPE
+592 RVAEGNTEKVIVTPE
-607 NLSEFL
+607 NVSEFL

-624 RKPQVGVTTG
+624 RRPQVGVATG
-634 LAWTPYGG
+634 LAWTPFGG

-653 GRGSLTITGHLGEIM
+653 GKGALIITGYLGEIM

-687 IPEDFFSKHDIHIH
+687 IHEDFFSKHDIHIH

-711 PSAGITI
+711 PSAGITM

-728 RPVRHDI
+728 RPVRRDV
-735 AMTGEITLTGRVLP
+735 AMTGEITLTGRILP
-749 VGGIKEKVLGAK
+749 VGGIKEKVLAAK
-761 EMGITEI
+761 EAGINEI
-768 ILPTQNE
+768 ILPAQNE
-775 KDLVEIPEHIRKALK
+775 KDLVEIPEHIRSALR
-790 FHFVEN
+790 FYFVEN

-806 PAHEVETVSVEMS
+806 PAPEVEVITVGSESS

>member
-1 MIQSPTVS
+1 M
-9 ISLRKEYEQLVEDE
+9 
-23 MPTIGGKKVFVPEE
+23 FVPED
-37 LKQQLPPELPVVALR
+37 LSQLPPELPVVALR
-52 DFVVFPMMV
+52 DLVIFPLMV
-61 TPLEVGRPKSIRAV
+61 MPLRVGRPKSIKAV

-80 DPRIFITVMQK
+80 DLRMFITVMQK
-91 EKDIQDPKPPDELY
+91 DREIQDPKPPDDLY
-105 QIGTLVSINRMM
+105 QIGTLVGILRMI
-117 RTPDGHIQLLL
+117 RSPEGDIQLFV
-128 RGLARVRIDEWT
+128 RGLSRVRIEEWT
-140 QTDPYLKAR
+140 QTEPYLKAR
-149 YSLIEET
+149 YSVIDET
-156 FEQTVEVQALVNSV
+156 VEQTIEVEALMNTAK
-170 LDLFRQ
+170 DMFRQ
-176 MVQLSPQLP
+176 MAQLSPQIP
-185 DEAMGFVSSLNSP
+185 EEAVNFMASINNPAHLADLLVSSLNMP
-198 ALIADVVITALNL
+198 M
-211 TPQERQRFL
+211 QERQRFL
-220 EMVDPVQRL
+220 EMTDPVQRL

-240 QVLELMQK
+240 QVLELTQK

-278 ETPEAEV
+278 ETPEAEI
-285 EELRE
+285 EELRQ
-290 KIENAG
+290 KIEAAG
-296 MPDQVKEV
+296 MPEDVKEV

-313 KMHPAAAEYTV
+313 KMHPASAEYTV

-331 LISLPWN
+331 LVSLPWN
-338 KVTDDNLDIANAKRV
+338 KVTEDNLDIANAKRV

-363 VKERLLEFLAV
+363 VKDRLLEFLAV
-374 RKLKKDTK
+374 RKLKQDTK

-407 ERKFVRISLGG
+407 GRKFVRISLGG
-418 VRDEAE
+418 IRDEAE

-457 EVDKLGFDF
+457 EVDKLGIDF

-538 RYLIPR
+538 RYLVPR

-551 EEGQIEFTDEAILN
+551 TEDNLEFTDEALSTI
-565 IVKRYTREAGVRN
+565 IKQYTREAGVRN
-578 LNREIANICRKVAR
+578 LNREIANVCRKVAR
-592 RVAEGNTEKVVVTPE
+592 RVAEGNTEKVIVTPE
-607 NLSEFL
+607 VVTEFL
-613 GPPKFLEEIAE
+613 GPPKFIEEIAE
-624 RKPQVGVTTG
+624 RQPQVGVATG
-634 LAWTPYGG
+634 LAWTPFGG

-653 GRGSLTITGHLGEIM
+653 GKGSLTITGHLGEIM

-711 PSAGITI
+711 PSAGITM
-718 ATALASLATG
+718 ATALASLATE

-735 AMTGEITLTGRVLP
+735 AMTGEITLTGRILP
-749 VGGIKEKVLGAK
+749 VGGIKEKVLAAK
-761 EMGITEI
+761 EAGITEI
-768 ILPTQNE
+768 ILPAQNE
-775 KDLVEIPEHIRKALK
+775 KDLVEIPEHIRNSLR

-796 MDEVLELALL
+796 MDEVLEIALL
-806 PAHEVETVSVEMS
+806 PAPEVETVKVGS

>member
-1 MIQSPTVS
+1 MMI
-9 ISLRKEYEQLVEDE
+9 
-23 MPTIGGKKVFVPEE
+23 
-37 LKQQLPPELPVVALR
+37 
-52 DFVVFPMMV
+52 
-61 TPLEVGRPKSIRAV
+61 TPLDVGRPKSIRAV

-80 DPRIFITVMQK
+80 DLRVFITVMQK
-91 EKDIQDPKPPDELY
+91 DKDIQDPQPPDDLY
-105 QIGTLVSINRMM
+105 QIGTLVNIVRMM
-117 RTPDGHIQLLL
+117 RSPEGHIHLIL
-128 RGLARVRIDEWT
+128 RGLARVRIEEWT

-149 YSLIEET
+149 YSIVDET
-156 FEQTVEVQALVNSV
+156 VEQTIEVQALVNSV
-170 LDLFRQ
+170 LDLFRR
-176 MVQLSPQLP
+176 MVQLSPHLP
-185 DEAMGFVSSLNSP
+185 DEAIHLVASLTSP
-198 ALIADVVITALNL
+198 AQIADVVVSALNL
-211 TPQERQRFL
+211 TPQDRQRFL
-220 EMVDPVQRL
+220 EMTDPVQRL
-229 RELIPLLSREI
+229 KELVPLLSREI
-240 QVLELMQK
+240 QVLELTQK

-278 ETPEAEV
+278 ETPEAEI
-285 EELRE
+285 EELRQ
-290 KIENAG
+290 KIEEAG
-296 MPDQVKEV
+296 MPEEVKEV

-324 SRTYLDW
+324 SRTYIDW

-338 KVTDDNLDIANAKRV
+338 KVTEDNLDIAHAKKV

-374 RKLKKDTK
+374 RKLKQDTK

-407 ERKFVRISLGG
+407 GRKFVRISLGG

-520 EVIRL
+520 EVIRI

-538 RYLIPR
+538 RYLVPR

-551 EEGQIEFTDEAILN
+551 TEDHVEFTDEALSVI
-565 IVKRYTREAGVRN
+565 IKQYTREAGVRN
-578 LNREIANICRKVAR
+578 LSREIANICRKFAR

-607 NLSEFL
+607 NVAEFL

-624 RKPQVGVTTG
+624 RKPQVGVATG
-634 LAWTPYGG
+634 LAWTPFGG

-653 GRGSLTITGHLGEIM
+653 GKGSLIITGHLGEIM

-711 PSAGITI
+711 PSAGITM
-718 ATALASLATG
+718 ATALASLATN
-728 RPVRHDI
+728 RPVRHDV
-735 AMTGEITLTGRVLP
+735 AMTGEITLTGRILP
-749 VGGIKEKVLGAK
+749 VGGIKEKVLAAK
-761 EMGITEI
+761 EAGITEI
-768 ILPTQNE
+768 ILPAQNE
-775 KDLVEIPEHIRKALK
+775 KDLVEIPEHIRNALR

-806 PAHEVETVSVEMS
+806 PAPEAEVVAVGSESS

>member
-1 MIQSPTVS
+1 M
-9 ISLRKEYEQLVEDE
+9 L
-23 MPTIGGKKVFVPEE
+23 VPED
-37 LKQQLPPELPVVALR
+37 LRQQLPPELPVVALR
-52 DFVVFPMMV
+52 DYVIFPMMI
-61 TPLEVGRPKSIRAV
+61 TPLDVGRPKSIRAV

-80 DPRIFITVMQK
+80 DLRVFITVMQK
-91 EKDIQDPKPPDELY
+91 DKDIQDPQPPDDLY
-105 QIGTLVSINRMM
+105 QIGTLVNIVRMM
-117 RTPDGHIQLLL
+117 RSPEGHIHLIL
-128 RGLARVRIDEWT
+128 RGLARVRIEEWT

-149 YSLIEET
+149 YSIVDET
-156 FEQTVEVQALVNSV
+156 VEQTIEVQALVNSV
-170 LDLFRQ
+170 LDLFRR
-176 MVQLSPQLP
+176 MVQLSPHLP
-185 DEAMGFVSSLNSP
+185 DEAIHLVASLTSP
-198 ALIADVVITALNL
+198 AQIADVVVSALNL
-211 TPQERQRFL
+211 TPQDRQRFL
-220 EMVDPVQRL
+220 EMTDPVQRL
-229 RELIPLLSREI
+229 KELVPLLSREI
-240 QVLELMQK
+240 QVLELTQK

-278 ETPEAEV
+278 ETPEAEI
-285 EELRE
+285 EELRQ
-290 KIENAG
+290 KIEEAG
-296 MPDQVKEV
+296 MPEEVKEV

-324 SRTYLDW
+324 SRTYIDW

-338 KVTDDNLDIANAKRV
+338 KVTEDNLDIAHAKKV

-374 RKLKKDTK
+374 RKLKQDTK

-407 ERKFVRISLGG
+407 GRKFVRISLGG

-520 EVIRL
+520 EVIRI

-538 RYLIPR
+538 RYLVPR

-551 EEGQIEFTDEAILN
+551 TEDHVEFTDEALSVI
-565 IVKRYTREAGVRN
+565 IKQYTREAGVRN
-578 LNREIANICRKVAR
+578 LSREIANICRKVAR
-592 RVAEGNTEKVVVTPE
+592 RVAEGNTEKVVVTLE
-607 NLSEFL
+607 NIAEFL

-624 RKPQVGVTTG
+624 RKPQVGVATG
-634 LAWTPYGG
+634 LAWTPFGG

-653 GRGSLTITGHLGEIM
+653 GKGSLIITGHLGEIM

-711 PSAGITI
+711 PSAGITM
-718 ATALASLATG
+718 ATALASLATN
-728 RPVRHDI
+728 RPVRHDV
-735 AMTGEITLTGRVLP
+735 AMTGEITLTGRILP
-749 VGGIKEKVLGAK
+749 VGGIKEKVLAAK
-761 EMGITEI
+761 EAGITEI
-768 ILPTQNE
+768 ILPAQNE
-775 KDLVEIPEHIRKALK
+775 KDLVEIPEHIRNALR

-806 PAHEVETVSVEMS
+806 PAPEAEVVAVGSESS

>member
-1 MIQSPTVS
+1 
-9 ISLRKEYEQLVEDE
+9 
-23 MPTIGGKKVFVPEE
+23 
-37 LKQQLPPELPVVALR
+37 
-52 DFVVFPMMV
+52 MMV
-61 TPLEVGRPKSIRAV
+61 TPLDVGRPKSVRAV

-80 DPRIFITVMQK
+80 DLRVFITVMQK
-91 EKDIQDPKPPDELY
+91 DKDIQDPQPPDDLY
-105 QIGTLVSINRMM
+105 QIGTLVNIMRMM
-117 RTPDGHIQLLL
+117 RSPDGHIHLLL
-128 RGLARVRIDEWT
+128 RGIARVRIEEWT

-149 YSLIEET
+149 YSIIDET
-156 FEQTVEVQALVNSV
+156 VEQTIEVQALVNSV
-170 LDLFRQ
+170 LDLFRR
-176 MVQLSPQLP
+176 VIQLSPHLP
-185 DEAMGFVSSLNSP
+185 DEAINLVASLTSP
-198 ALIADVVITALNL
+198 AQIADVVVTALNL
-211 TPQERQRFL
+211 TPQDRQRFL
-220 EMVDPVQRL
+220 EMTDPIQRL
-229 RELIPLLSREI
+229 RELVPLLSREI
-240 QVLELMQK
+240 QVLELTQK

-278 ETPEAEV
+278 ETAEAEI
-285 EELRE
+285 EELRQ
-290 KIENAG
+290 KIEEAG
-296 MPDQVKEV
+296 MPEEVKEV

-324 SRTYLDW
+324 SRTYIDW

-338 KVTDDNLDIANAKRV
+338 KVTEDNLDIAHAKKV

-374 RKLKKDTK
+374 RKLKQDTK

-407 ERKFVRISLGG
+407 GRKFVRISLGG

-478 DPEQNHSFV
+478 DPEQNHTFV

-538 RYLIPR
+538 RYLVPR

-551 EEGQIEFTDEAILN
+551 TQDHVEFTDEALSVI
-565 IVKRYTREAGVRN
+565 IKQYTREAGVRN
-578 LNREIANICRKVAR
+578 LSREIANICRKVAR

-607 NLSEFL
+607 NVAEFL

-624 RKPQVGVTTG
+624 RRPQVGVATG
-634 LAWTPYGG
+634 LAWTPFGG

-653 GRGSLTITGHLGEIM
+653 GKGALIITGYLGEIM

-711 PSAGITI
+711 PSAGITM

-728 RPVRHDI
+728 RPVRHNV

-749 VGGIKEKVLGAK
+749 VGGIKEKVLAAK
-761 EMGITEI
+761 EAGITEI
-768 ILPTQNE
+768 ILPAQNE
-775 KDLVEIPEHIRKALK
+775 KDLVEIPEHIRNALR

-796 MDEVLELALL
+796 MDEVLELALQ
-806 PAHEVETVSVEMS
+806 PAPEVEAVTVGSESS

>member
-1 MIQSPTVS
+1 MMI
-9 ISLRKEYEQLVEDE
+9 
-23 MPTIGGKKVFVPEE
+23 
-37 LKQQLPPELPVVALR
+37 
-52 DFVVFPMMV
+52 
-61 TPLEVGRPKSIRAV
+61 TPLDVGRPKSIRAV

-80 DPRIFITVMQK
+80 DLRVFITVMQK
-91 EKDIQDPKPPDELY
+91 DKDIQDPQPPDDLY
-105 QIGTLVSINRMM
+105 QIGTLVNIVRMM
-117 RTPDGHIQLLL
+117 RSPEGHIHLIL
-128 RGLARVRIDEWT
+128 RGLARVRIEEWT

-149 YSLIEET
+149 YSIVDET
-156 FEQTVEVQALVNSV
+156 VEQTIEVQALVNSV
-170 LDLFRQ
+170 LDLFRR
-176 MVQLSPQLP
+176 MVQLSPHLP
-185 DEAMGFVSSLNSP
+185 DEAIHLVASLTSP
-198 ALIADVVITALNL
+198 AQIADVVVSALNL
-211 TPQERQRFL
+211 TPQDRQRFL
-220 EMVDPVQRL
+220 EMTDPVQRL
-229 RELIPLLSREI
+229 KELVPLLSREI
-240 QVLELMQK
+240 QVLELTQK

-278 ETPEAEV
+278 ETPEAEI
-285 EELRE
+285 EELRQ
-290 KIENAG
+290 KIEEVG
-296 MPDQVKEV
+296 MPEEVKEV

-324 SRTYLDW
+324 SRTYIDW

-338 KVTDDNLDIANAKRV
+338 KVTEDNLDIAHAKKV

-374 RKLKKDTK
+374 RKLKQDTK

-407 ERKFVRISLGG
+407 GRKFVRISLGG

-520 EVIRL
+520 EVIRI

-538 RYLIPR
+538 RYLVPR

-551 EEGQIEFTDEAILN
+551 TEDHVEFTDEALSVI
-565 IVKRYTREAGVRN
+565 IKQYTREAGVRN
-578 LNREIANICRKVAR
+578 LSREIANICRKVAR

-607 NLSEFL
+607 NVAEFL

-624 RKPQVGVTTG
+624 RKPQVGVATG
-634 LAWTPYGG
+634 LAWTPFGG

-653 GRGSLTITGHLGEIM
+653 GKGSLIITGHLGEIM

-711 PSAGITI
+711 PSAGITM
-718 ATALASLATG
+718 ATALASLATN
-728 RPVRHDI
+728 RPVRHDV
-735 AMTGEITLTGRVLP
+735 AMTGEITLTGRILP
-749 VGGIKEKVLGAK
+749 VGGIKEKVLAAK
-761 EMGITEI
+761 EAGITEI
-768 ILPTQNE
+768 ILPAQNE
-775 KDLVEIPEHIRKALK
+775 KDLVEIPEHIRNALR

-806 PAHEVETVSVEMS
+806 PAPEAEVVAVGSESS

>member
-1 MIQSPTVS
+1 
-9 ISLRKEYEQLVEDE
+9 
-23 MPTIGGKKVFVPEE
+23 VFVPED
-37 LKQQLPPELPVVALR
+37 LSQLPTELPVVALR
-52 DFVVFPMMV
+52 EFVIFPMMV
-61 TPLEVGRPKSIRAV
+61 TPLNVGRPKSIKAV
-75 DAVAA
+75 DAAA
-80 DPRIFITVMQK
+80 AELRVFITVMQK
-91 EKDIQDPKPPDELY
+91 DKEIQDPKPPDDLY
-105 QIGTLVSINRMM
+105 QVGTLVSILRMM
-117 RTPDGHIQLLL
+117 RSPEGNIQLIL
-128 RGLARVRIDEWT
+128 RGLARVRIEEWT

-149 YSLIEET
+149 YSLIDET
-156 FEQTVEVQALVNSV
+156 VEQTIEVQALVNSAKE
-170 LDLFRQ
+170 LFRQ
-176 MVQLSPQLP
+176 MAQLSPQIP
-185 DEAMGFVSSLNSP
+185 EEAVSLVASINNP
-198 ALIADVVITALNL
+198 AHIADLLVTALNISME
-211 TPQERQRFL
+211 ERQRFL
-220 EMVDPVQRL
+220 EMTDPVQRL
-229 RELIPLLSREI
+229 RELIPLLSREV
-240 QVLELMQK
+240 QVLELTQK
-248 IQEQARQELDKAQRE
+248 IQEKARQELDKAQRE

-278 ETPEAEV
+278 ETPEAEI
-285 EELRE
+285 EELRQ
-290 KIENAG
+290 KIEEVG
-296 MPDQVKEV
+296 MPEEVKEV

-313 KMHPAAAEYTV
+313 KMHPASAEYTV
-324 SRTYLDW
+324 SRTYIDW

-338 KVTDDNLDIANAKRV
+338 KVTEDNLDIANAKRV

-374 RKLKKDTK
+374 RKLKQDTK

-407 ERKFVRISLGG
+407 GRKFVRISLGG

-538 RYLIPR
+538 RYLVPR

-551 EEGQIEFTDEAILN
+551 TEENLEFTDEALSV

-592 RVAEGNTEKVVVTPE
+592 RVAEGKTEKVVVTPE
-607 NLSEFL
+607 NVSEFL
-613 GPPKFLEEIAE
+613 GPPKFVEEIAE
-624 RKPQVGVTTG
+624 RKPHVGVATG
-634 LAWTPYGG
+634 LAWTPFGG

-653 GRGSLTITGHLGEIM
+653 GKGSLIITGLLGEVM

-711 PSAGITI
+711 PSAGITM

-728 RPVRHDI
+728 RPVRHDV

-749 VGGIKEKVLGAK
+749 VGGIKEKVLAAK
-761 EMGITEI
+761 EAGITEI
-768 ILPTQNE
+768 ILPAQNE
-775 KDLVEIPEHIRKALK
+775 KDLDEIPEHIRNALT

-796 MDEVLELALL
+796 MDEVLEIALL
-806 PAHEVETVSVEMS
+806 PAPEEVLAGR

>member
-1 MIQSPTVS
+1 MAIPQ
-9 ISLRKEYEQLVEDE
+9 E
-23 MPTIGGKKVFVPEE
+23 MPLP
-37 LKQQLPPELPVVALR
+37 LPPELPVVALR
-52 DFVVFPMMV
+52 DFVIFPFMV
-61 TPLEVGRPKSIRAV
+61 TPLDVGRPKSVQAV

-80 DPRIFITVMQK
+80 DLRLFVTVMQK
-91 EKDIQDPKPPDELY
+91 NRDIQDPKPPDELY
-105 QIGTLVSINRMM
+105 QVGTLVTILRML
-117 RTPDGHIQLLL
+117 RTPNGRIQLLL
-128 RGLARVRIDEWT
+128 RGLVRVRIDQWT
-140 QTDPYLKAR
+140 QTEPYLKAR
-149 YSLIEET
+149 YSVVDET
-156 FEQTVEVQALVNSV
+156 VEATVEVKALVNGV
-170 LDLFRQ
+170 LELFQR
-176 MVQLSPQLP
+176 MVQLSPHLP
-185 DEAMGFVSSLNSP
+185 DEAYTFAATAETP
-198 ALIADVVITALNL
+198 AQVADIVVTALNL

-220 EMVDPVQRL
+220 EMTDPVQRL
-229 RELIPLLSREI
+229 RELMPLLSREV
-240 QVLELMQK
+240 QVLELTQK
-248 IQEQARQELDKAQRE
+248 IQNQARQELDKAQRE

-290 KIENAG
+290 KIEQAG
-296 MPDQVKEV
+296 MPEEAKEA

-331 LISLPWN
+331 LIALPWN
-338 KVTDDNLDIANAKRV
+338 KVTDDNLDIANAQQV

-363 VKERLLEFLAV
+363 VKDRLLEFLAV
-374 RKLKKDTK
+374 RKLKQDTK

-407 ERKFVRISLGG
+407 GRKFVRMSLGG
-418 VRDEAE
+418 MRDEAE

-478 DPEQNHSFV
+478 DPEQNNKFV

-544 NLKEHGL
+544 NLQEHGL
-551 EEGQIEFTDEAILN
+551 TNEQVEITDAALSVIIKE
-565 IVKRYTREAGVRN
+565 YTREAGVRN
-578 LNREIANICRKVAR
+578 LHREIANICRKVAR
-592 RVAEGNTEKVVVTPE
+592 RVAEGDTRKVVITPE
-607 NLSEFL
+607 NVADFL
-613 GPPKFLEEIAE
+613 GPPKFPEEITE
-624 RKPQVGVTTG
+624 REPKVGVATG
-634 LAWTPYGG
+634 LAWTPFGG
-642 SVLFVETTKMP
+642 SVLFIETTKMP
-653 GRGSLTITGHLGEIM
+653 GKGNLLITGHLGEIM

-687 IPEDFFSKHDIHIH
+687 IPEDFFSKHDLHIH

-711 PSAGITI
+711 PSAGITM
-718 ATALASLATG
+718 ATALASLATD
-728 RPVRHDI
+728 RPVRHDL

-749 VGGIKEKVLGAK
+749 VGGIKEKVLAAK
-761 EMGITEI
+761 EMGITDI
-768 ILPTQNE
+768 ILPAQNR
-775 KDLVEIPEHIRKALK
+775 KDLTEIPEHIRNALQ

-796 MDEVLELALL
+796 MDEVLALALL
-806 PAHEVETVSVEMS
+806 PARELVESHSVEME

>member
-1 MIQSPTVS
+1 MMI
-9 ISLRKEYEQLVEDE
+9 
-23 MPTIGGKKVFVPEE
+23 
-37 LKQQLPPELPVVALR
+37 
-52 DFVVFPMMV
+52 
-61 TPLEVGRPKSIRAV
+61 TPLDVGRPKSIRAV

-80 DPRIFITVMQK
+80 DLRVFITVMQK
-91 EKDIQDPKPPDELY
+91 DKDIQDPQPPDDLY
-105 QIGTLVSINRMM
+105 QIGTLVNIVRMM
-117 RTPDGHIQLLL
+117 RSPEGHIHLIL
-128 RGLARVRIDEWT
+128 RGLARVRIEEWT

-149 YSLIEET
+149 YSIVDET
-156 FEQTVEVQALVNSV
+156 VEQTIEVQALVNSV
-170 LDLFRQ
+170 LDLFRR
-176 MVQLSPQLP
+176 MVQLSPHLP
-185 DEAMGFVSSLNSP
+185 DEAIHLVASLTSP
-198 ALIADVVITALNL
+198 AQIADVVVSALNL
-211 TPQERQRFL
+211 TPQDRQRFL
-220 EMVDPVQRL
+220 EMTDPVQRL
-229 RELIPLLSREI
+229 KELVPLLSREI
-240 QVLELMQK
+240 QVLELTQK

-278 ETPEAEV
+278 ETPEAEI
-285 EELRE
+285 EELRQ
-290 KIENAG
+290 KIEEVG
-296 MPDQVKEV
+296 MPEEVKEV

-313 KMHPAAAEYTV
+313 KMPPAAAEYTV
-324 SRTYLDW
+324 SRTYIDW

-338 KVTDDNLDIANAKRV
+338 KVTEDNLDIAHAKKV

-374 RKLKKDTK
+374 RKLKQDTK

-407 ERKFVRISLGG
+407 GRKFVRISLGG

-520 EVIRL
+520 EVIRI

-538 RYLIPR
+538 RYLVPR

-551 EEGQIEFTDEAILN
+551 TEDHVEFTDEALSVI
-565 IVKRYTREAGVRN
+565 IKQYTREAGVRN
-578 LNREIANICRKVAR
+578 LSREIANICRKVAR

-607 NLSEFL
+607 NVAEFL

-624 RKPQVGVTTG
+624 RKPQVGVATG
-634 LAWTPYGG
+634 LAWTPFGG

-653 GRGSLTITGHLGEIM
+653 GKGSLIITGHLGEIM

-711 PSAGITI
+711 PSAGITM
-718 ATALASLATG
+718 ATALASLATN
-728 RPVRHDI
+728 RPVRHDV
-735 AMTGEITLTGRVLP
+735 AMTGEITLTGRILP
-749 VGGIKEKVLGAK
+749 VGGIKEKVLAAK
-761 EMGITEI
+761 EAGITEI
-768 ILPTQNE
+768 ILPAQNE
-775 KDLVEIPEHIRKALK
+775 KDLVEIPEHIRNALR

-806 PAHEVETVSVEMS
+806 PAPEAEVVAVGSESS

>member
-1 MIQSPTVS
+1 MMI
-9 ISLRKEYEQLVEDE
+9 
-23 MPTIGGKKVFVPEE
+23 
-37 LKQQLPPELPVVALR
+37 
-52 DFVVFPMMV
+52 
-61 TPLEVGRPKSIRAV
+61 TPLDVGRPKSIRAV

-80 DPRIFITVMQK
+80 DLRVFITVMQK
-91 EKDIQDPKPPDELY
+91 DKDIQDPQPPDDLY
-105 QIGTLVSINRMM
+105 QIGTLVNIVRMM
-117 RTPDGHIQLLL
+117 RSPEGHIHLIL
-128 RGLARVRIDEWT
+128 RGLARVRIEEWT

-149 YSLIEET
+149 YSIVDET
-156 FEQTVEVQALVNSV
+156 VEQTIEVQALVNSV
-170 LDLFRQ
+170 LDLFRR
-176 MVQLSPQLP
+176 MVQLSPHLP
-185 DEAMGFVSSLNSP
+185 DEAIHLVASLTSP
-198 ALIADVVITALNL
+198 AQIADVVVSALNL
-211 TPQERQRFL
+211 TPQDRQRFL
-220 EMVDPVQRL
+220 EMTDPVQRL
-229 RELIPLLSREI
+229 KELVPLLSREI
-240 QVLELMQK
+240 QVLELTQK

-278 ETPEAEV
+278 ETPEAEI
-285 EELRE
+285 EELRQ
-290 KIENAG
+290 KIEEAG
-296 MPDQVKEV
+296 MPEEVKEV

-324 SRTYLDW
+324 SRTYIDW

-338 KVTDDNLDIANAKRV
+338 KVTEDNLDIAHAKKV

-374 RKLKKDTK
+374 RKLKQDTK

-407 ERKFVRISLGG
+407 GRKFVRISLGG

-520 EVIRL
+520 EVIRI

-538 RYLIPR
+538 RYLVPR

-551 EEGQIEFTDEAILN
+551 TEDHVEFTDEALSVI
-565 IVKRYTREAGVRN
+565 IKQYTREAGVRN
-578 LNREIANICRKVAR
+578 LSREIANICRKVAR

-607 NLSEFL
+607 NVAEFL

-624 RKPQVGVTTG
+624 RKPQVGVATG
-634 LAWTPYGG
+634 LAWTPFGG

-653 GRGSLTITGHLGEIM
+653 GKGSLIITGHLGEIM

-711 PSAGITI
+711 PSAGITM
-718 ATALASLATG
+718 ATALASLATN
-728 RPVRHDI
+728 RPVRHDV
-735 AMTGEITLTGRVLP
+735 AMTGEITLTGRILP
-749 VGGIKEKVLGAK
+749 VGGIKEKVLAAK
-761 EMGITEI
+761 EAGITEI
-768 ILPTQNE
+768 ILPAQNE
-775 KDLVEIPEHIRKALK
+775 KDLVEIPEHIRNALR

-806 PAHEVETVSVEMS
+806 PAPEAEVVAVGSESS

>member
-1 MIQSPTVS
+1 MLI
-9 ISLRKEYEQLVEDE
+9 
-23 MPTIGGKKVFVPEE
+23 PEE
-37 LKQQLPPELPVVALR
+37 VKQQLPPELPVVALR
-52 DFVVFPMMV
+52 DYVIFPMML
-61 TPLEVGRPKSIRAV
+61 TPLDVGRPKSIRAV
-75 DAVAA
+75 DAAA
-80 DPRIFITVMQK
+80 TDLRMFITVMQK
-91 EKDIQDPKPPDELY
+91 DKDIQDPQPPDDLY
-105 QIGTLVSINRMM
+105 PIGTLVTILRMM
-117 RTPDGHIQLLL
+117 RAPDGRIQLFL
-128 RGLARVRIDEWT
+128 RGLARVRIEEWT

-149 YSLIEET
+149 YTLIDET
-156 FEQTVEVQALVNSV
+156 VEPTVEVQALVNSV
-170 LDLFRQ
+170 IQLFQR
-176 MVQLSPQLP
+176 MAQLSNIPEEL
-185 DEAMGFVSSLNSP
+185 VNLLLSVNVP
-198 ALIADVVITALNL
+198 AHVADIVVAALNIP
-211 TPQERQRFL
+211 PQERQRFL
-220 EMVDPVQRL
+220 EMTDPIQRL
-229 RELIPLLSREI
+229 RELVPLLSREV
-240 QVLELMQK
+240 QVLELMKK

-278 ETPEAEV
+278 ETPEAEI
-285 EELRE
+285 EELRQ
-290 KIENAG
+290 KIEEAE
-296 MPDQVKEV
+296 MPEEVKEV

-331 LISLPWN
+331 LINLPWN
-338 KVTDDNLDIANAKRV
+338 KVTEDNLDIAHAKQV

-374 RKLKKDTK
+374 RKLKQDTK

-396 TSLGQSIARAL
+396 TSLGQSIAKAL
-407 ERKFVRISLGG
+407 GRKFVRISLGG

-442 GLRQAGTKNPVFMLD
+442 GIRQAGTKNPVFMLD

-511 IPPALLDRM
+511 IPPPLLDRM
-520 EVIRL
+520 EVIRI

-544 NLKEHGL
+544 NLKDHGL
-551 EEGQIEFTDEAILN
+551 TEEHVEITDDALSVI
-565 IVKRYTREAGVRN
+565 IKQYTREAGVRN
-578 LNREIANICRKVAR
+578 LHREIANICRKVAR
-592 RVAEGNTEKVVVTPE
+592 RVVEGKAEKVVVTPDNVE
-607 NLSEFL
+607 EFL
-613 GPPKFLEEIAE
+613 GPPKFLEDFAA
-624 RKPQVGVTTG
+624 RGPRVGVANG

-642 SVLFVETTKMP
+642 SVLVVETTKMP
-653 GRGSLTITGHLGEIM
+653 GKGNLILTGHLGEIM

-675 LSYVRSRSEQLG
+675 LSYIRSRSEQLG
-687 IPEDFFSKHDIHIH
+687 IPEDFFSKHDLHIH

-711 PSAGITI
+711 PSAGITM

-728 RPVRHDI
+728 CPVRPDI

-749 VGGIKEKVLGAK
+749 VGGIKEKVLAAK
-761 EMGITEI
+761 EAGINEI
-768 ILPTQNE
+768 ILPTQNR
-775 KDLVEIPEHIRKALK
+775 KDLVEIPEHIRNSLT
-790 FHFVEN
+790 FHFVES
-796 MDEVLELALL
+796 MDKVLNLALL
-806 PAHEVETVSVEMS
+806 PASEAVEVASGVP

>member
-1 MIQSPTVS
+1 M
-9 ISLRKEYEQLVEDE
+9 
-23 MPTIGGKKVFVPEE
+23 FVPEE
-37 LKQQLPPELPVVALR
+37 LSQLPTELPVVALR
-52 DFVVFPMMV
+52 EFVIFPLMI
-61 TPLEVGRPKSIRAV
+61 TPLKVGRPKSVKAV

-91 EKDIQDPKPPDELY
+91 DKEIQDPKPPDELY
-105 QIGTLVSINRMM
+105 QIGTLVSIMRMM
-117 RTPDGHIQLLL
+117 RSPNGEIQLFV
-128 RGLARVRIDEWT
+128 RGVARVRVEEWT
-140 QTDPYLKAR
+140 QTEPYLKAR
-149 YSLIEET
+149 YSIIDET
-156 FEQTVEVQALVNSV
+156 VEPTVEVEALVNTAK
-170 LDLFRQ
+170 DMFRQ
-176 MVQLSPQLP
+176 MAQLSPQIP
-185 DEAMGFVSSLNSP
+185 EEAMNFVASITNP
-198 ALIADVVITALNL
+198 AHIADLLVTALNISM
-211 TPQERQRFL
+211 QERQRFL
-220 EMVDPVQRL
+220 EMTDPVQRL

-240 QVLELMQK
+240 QVLELTQK

-285 EELRE
+285 EELRQ
-290 KIENAG
+290 KIEEAG
-296 MPDQVKEV
+296 MPEEVKET

-338 KVTDDNLDIANAKRV
+338 KVTEDNLDIANAKRV

-363 VKERLLEFLAV
+363 VKERLIEFLAV
-374 RKLKKDTK
+374 RKLKQDTK

-407 ERKFVRISLGG
+407 GRKFVRISLGG

-551 EEGQIEFTDEAILN
+551 TEENLEFTDEALSM
-565 IVKRYTREAGVRN
+565 IVKQYTREAGVRN
-578 LNREIANICRKVAR
+578 LNREIANVCRKVAR
-592 RVAEGNTEKVVVTPE
+592 RVAEGNTEKVIVTIG
-607 NLSEFL
+607 NLAEFL
-613 GPPKFLEEIAE
+613 GPPKFIEEIAE
-624 RKPQVGVTTG
+624 RKPQVGVATG
-634 LAWTPYGG
+634 LAWTPFGG

-653 GRGSLTITGHLGEIM
+653 GKGSLTITGYLGEIM

-687 IPEDFFSKHDIHIH
+687 IPDDFFSKHDIHIH

-711 PSAGITI
+711 PSAGITM
-718 ATALASLATG
+718 ATALASLATE
-728 RPVRHDI
+728 RPVRHDV

-749 VGGIKEKVLGAK
+749 VGGIKEKVLAAK
-761 EMGITEI
+761 EAGITEI
-768 ILPTQNE
+768 VLPAQNE
-775 KDLVEIPEHIRKALK
+775 KDLVEVPEHIRNALH

-796 MDEVLELALL
+796 MDEVLEIALL
-806 PAHEVETVSVEMS
+806 PAPTVETVGVKS

>member
-1 MIQSPTVS
+1 M
-9 ISLRKEYEQLVEDE
+9 L
-23 MPTIGGKKVFVPEE
+23 VPEE
-37 LKQQLPPELPVVALR
+37 VRRSLPEELPVVALR
-52 DFVVFPMMV
+52 DFVIFPFMV
-61 TPLEVGRPKSIRAV
+61 TPLDVGRPKSVRAV

-80 DPRIFITVMQK
+80 DLRMFLTVMQK
-91 EKDIQDPKPPDELY
+91 DKDIQDPQPPDDLY
-105 QIGTLVSINRMM
+105 AIGTLVTILRMM
-117 RTPDGHIQLLL
+117 RAPDGRIQLLL

-140 QTDPYLKAR
+140 QTDPFLKAR
-149 YSLIEET
+149 YSLVDET
-156 FEQTVEVQALVNSV
+156 TEMTVEVRALVNSV
-170 LDLFRQ
+170 LQLFQQ
-176 MVQLSPQLP
+176 MVQLSPHLP
-185 DEAMGFVSSLNSP
+185 DEAYAIAAAAETP
-198 ALIADVVITALNL
+198 AQLADIIVTALNL
-211 TPQERQRFL
+211 SPQERQRFL
-220 EMVDPVQRL
+220 ETLDPVQRL
-229 RELIPLLSREI
+229 RDLLPLLSREV
-240 QVLELMQK
+240 QVLELTQK

-285 EELRE
+285 EELRQ
-290 KIENAG
+290 KIEEAG
-296 MPDQVKEV
+296 MPDEVKEV

-338 KVTDDNLDIANAKRV
+338 KVTEDNLDIANAKRV

-374 RKLKKDTK
+374 RKLKRDTK

-407 ERKFVRISLGG
+407 GRKFVRISLGG

-442 GLRQAGTKNPVFMLD
+442 GIRQAGTKNPVFMLD

-525 PGYSHEEKLQIAK
+525 PGYSHEEKLQIARK
-538 RYLIPR
+538 YLIPR
-544 NLKEHGL
+544 NLNEHGL
-551 EEGQIEFTDEAILN
+551 TDEHLEITDDALSV
-565 IVKRYTREAGVRN
+565 IVRQYTREAGVRN

-592 RVAEGNTEKVVVTPE
+592 RIAEGISEKVVVTPE
-607 NLSEFL
+607 NLAEFL
-613 GPPKFLEEIAE
+613 GPPKFLEDFAE
-624 RKPQVGVTTG
+624 RQPRVGVANG
-634 LAWTPYGG
+634 LAWTPFGG
-642 SVLFVETTKMP
+642 SVLVVETTKMP
-653 GRGSLTITGHLGEIM
+653 GKGNLILTGHLGEIM

-687 IPEDFFSKHDIHIH
+687 IPEDFFAKHDIHIH

-711 PSAGITI
+711 PSAGITM

-728 RPVRHDI
+728 RPVRPDL

-749 VGGIKEKVLGAK
+749 VGGIKEKVLAAK
-761 EMGITEI
+761 EAGIHEI
-768 ILPTQNE
+768 ILPAQNR
-775 KDLVEIPEHIRKALK
+775 KDLTEIPEHIRNALT

-796 MDEVLELALL
+796 MDEVLELALQ
-806 PAHEVETVSVEMS
+806 PAPEMVTV

>member
-1 MIQSPTVS
+1 M
-9 ISLRKEYEQLVEDE
+9 
-23 MPTIGGKKVFVPEE
+23 PEE
-37 LKQQLPPELPVVALR
+37 LKQQLPTELPVVALR
-52 DFVVFPMMV
+52 DFVVFPMMI

-75 DAVAA
+75 DAIAA
-80 DPRIFITVMQK
+80 DLRMFITVMQK
-91 EKDIQDPKPPDELY
+91 DKDIQDPKPPDELH

-117 RTPDGHIQLLL
+117 RTPSGHIQLLL

-149 YSLIEET
+149 YTLIEET
-156 FEQTVEVQALVNSV
+156 VEQTVEVQALVNSV

-290 KIENAG
+290 KIEKAG

-338 KVTDDNLDIANAKRV
+338 KVTEDNLDIANAKRV

-407 ERKFVRISLGG
+407 GRKFVRISLGG

-565 IVKRYTREAGVRN
+565 IVKQYTREAGVRN

-592 RVAEGNTEKVVVTPE
+592 RVAEGNTEKVVVTSE

-624 RKPQVGVTTG
+624 RKPQVGVATG

-653 GRGSLTITGHLGEIM
+653 GKGSLTITGHLGEIM

-749 VGGIKEKVLGAK
+749 VGGIKEKVLAAK

-796 MDEVLELALL
+796 MDEVLELALM
-806 PAHEVETVSVEMS
+806 PAREVETVSVGK

>member
-1 MIQSPTVS
+1 M
-9 ISLRKEYEQLVEDE
+9 LL
-23 MPTIGGKKVFVPEE
+23 PEE
-37 LKQQLPPELPVVALR
+37 VRRSLPPELPVVALR
-52 DFVVFPMMV
+52 EFVIFPSMF
-61 TPLEVGRPKSIRAV
+61 TPLDVGRPKSVRAV

-80 DPRIFITVMQK
+80 DLRMFLTVMQK
-91 EKDIQDPKPPDELY
+91 DKDIQDPKPPDDLY
-105 QIGTLVSINRMM
+105 TIGTLVAILRMK
-117 RTPDGHIQLLL
+117 RASDGRIQLLL

-140 QTDPYLKAR
+140 QTDPFLKAR
-149 YSLIEET
+149 YTIIDET
-156 FEQTVEVQALVNSV
+156 TEMTVEVRALVNSV
-170 LDLFRQ
+170 LQLFQQ
-176 MVQLSPQLP
+176 MVQLSPHLP
-185 DEAMGFVSSLNSP
+185 DEASAIAAAAETP
-198 ALIADVVITALNL
+198 AQLADIIVTALNL
-211 TPQERQRFL
+211 SAQERQRFL
-220 EMVDPVQRL
+220 ETLDPVQRL
-229 RELIPLLSREI
+229 RDLLPLLSREV
-240 QVLELMQK
+240 QVLELTQK

-285 EELRE
+285 EELRQ
-290 KIENAG
+290 KIEEAG
-296 MPDQVKEV
+296 MPDEVKEV

-331 LISLPWN
+331 LISLPWS
-338 KVTDDNLDIANAKRV
+338 KVTEDNLDIANAKRV

-374 RKLKKDTK
+374 RKLKQDTK

-396 TSLGQSIARAL
+396 TSLGQSIAKAL
-407 ERKFVRISLGG
+407 GRKFVRISLGG

-442 GLRQAGTKNPVFMLD
+442 GIRQAGTKNPVFMLD

-525 PGYSHEEKLQIAK
+525 PGYSHEEKLQIAR

-544 NLKEHGL
+544 NLNEHGL
-551 EEGQIEFTDEAILN
+551 TDEHLEITDDALSL
-565 IVKRYTREAGVRN
+565 IVRQYTREAGVRN

-592 RVAEGNTEKVVVTPE
+592 RLAEGISEKVVVTPD
-607 NLSEFL
+607 NVSEFL
-613 GPPKFLEEIAE
+613 GPPKFVEDFAE
-624 RKPQVGVTTG
+624 RQPRVGVANG
-634 LAWTPYGG
+634 LAWTPFGG
-642 SVLFVETTKMP
+642 SVLVVETTKMP
-653 GRGSLTITGHLGEIM
+653 GKGNLILTGHLGEIM

-687 IPEDFFSKHDIHIH
+687 ISEDFFAKHDIHIH

-711 PSAGITI
+711 PSAGITM

-728 RPVRHDI
+728 RPVRPDL

-749 VGGIKEKVLGAK
+749 VGGIKEKVLAAK
-761 EMGITEI
+761 EAGIHEI
-768 ILPTQNE
+768 ILPAQNR
-775 KDLVEIPEHIRKALK
+775 KDLTEIPEHIRNALT

-796 MDEVLELALL
+796 MDEVLELALQ
-806 PAHEVETVSVEMS
+806 PTPEMVAV

>member
-1 MIQSPTVS
+1 MLI
-9 ISLRKEYEQLVEDE
+9 
-23 MPTIGGKKVFVPEE
+23 PEE
-37 LKQQLPPELPVVALR
+37 VKQQLPPELPVVALR
-52 DFVVFPMMV
+52 DYVIFPMML
-61 TPLEVGRPKSIRAV
+61 TPLDVGRPKSIRAV
-75 DAVAA
+75 DAAA
-80 DPRIFITVMQK
+80 TDLRMFITVMQK
-91 EKDIQDPKPPDELY
+91 DKDIQDPQPPDDLY
-105 QIGTLVSINRMM
+105 PIGTLVTILRMM
-117 RTPDGHIQLLL
+117 RAPDGRIQLFL
-128 RGLARVRIDEWT
+128 RGLARVRIEEWT

-149 YSLIEET
+149 YTLIDET
-156 FEQTVEVQALVNSV
+156 VEPTVEVQALVNSV
-170 LDLFRQ
+170 IQLFQR
-176 MVQLSPQLP
+176 MAQLSNIPEEL
-185 DEAMGFVSSLNSP
+185 VNLLLSVNVP
-198 ALIADVVITALNL
+198 AHVADIVVAALNIP
-211 TPQERQRFL
+211 PQERQRFL
-220 EMVDPVQRL
+220 EMTDPIQRL
-229 RELIPLLSREI
+229 RELVPLLSREV
-240 QVLELMQK
+240 QVLELMKK

-278 ETPEAEV
+278 ETPEAEI
-285 EELRE
+285 EELRQ
-290 KIENAG
+290 KIEEAE
-296 MPDQVKEV
+296 MPEEVKEV

-331 LISLPWN
+331 LINLPWN
-338 KVTDDNLDIANAKRV
+338 KVTEDNLDIAHAKQV

-374 RKLKKDTK
+374 RKLKQDTK

-396 TSLGQSIARAL
+396 TSLGQSIAKAL
-407 ERKFVRISLGG
+407 GRKFVRISLGG

-442 GLRQAGTKNPVFMLD
+442 GIRQAGTKNPVFMLD

-511 IPPALLDRM
+511 IPPPLLDRM
-520 EVIRL
+520 EVIRI

-544 NLKEHGL
+544 NLKDHGL
-551 EEGQIEFTDEAILN
+551 TEEHVEITDDALSVI
-565 IVKRYTREAGVRN
+565 IKQYTREAGVRN
-578 LNREIANICRKVAR
+578 LHREIANICRKVAR
-592 RVAEGNTEKVVVTPE
+592 RVVEGKAEKVVVTPDNVE
-607 NLSEFL
+607 EFL
-613 GPPKFLEEIAE
+613 GPPKFLEDFAA
-624 RKPQVGVTTG
+624 RGPRVGVANG

-642 SVLFVETTKMP
+642 SVLVVETTKMP
-653 GRGSLTITGHLGEIM
+653 GKGNLILTGHLGEIM

-675 LSYVRSRSEQLG
+675 LSYIRSRSEQLG
-687 IPEDFFSKHDIHIH
+687 IPEDFFSKHDLHIH

-711 PSAGITI
+711 PSAGITM

-728 RPVRHDI
+728 CPVRPDI

-749 VGGIKEKVLGAK
+749 VGGIKEKVLAAK
-761 EMGITEI
+761 EAGINEI
-768 ILPTQNE
+768 ILPTQNR
-775 KDLVEIPEHIRKALK
+775 KDLVEIPEHIRNSLT
-790 FHFVEN
+790 FHFVES
-796 MDEVLELALL
+796 MDEVLNLALL
-806 PAHEVETVSVEMS
+806 PASEAVEVASGVP

>member
-1 MIQSPTVS
+1 M
-9 ISLRKEYEQLVEDE
+9 LL
-23 MPTIGGKKVFVPEE
+23 PEE
-37 LKQQLPPELPVVALR
+37 VRRSLPPELPVVALR
-52 DFVVFPMMV
+52 EFVIFPSMF
-61 TPLEVGRPKSIRAV
+61 TPLDVGRPKSVRAV

-80 DPRIFITVMQK
+80 DLRMFLTVMQK
-91 EKDIQDPKPPDELY
+91 DKDIQDPQPPDDLY
-105 QIGTLVSINRMM
+105 TIGTLVTILRMK
-117 RTPDGHIQLLL
+117 RASDGRIQLLL

-149 YSLIEET
+149 YTIIDET
-156 FEQTVEVQALVNSV
+156 TEMTVEVRALMGSV
-170 LDLFRQ
+170 LQLFQQ
-176 MVQLSPQLP
+176 MVQLSPHLP
-185 DEAMGFVSSLNSP
+185 DEASAIAAAAETP
-198 ALIADVVITALNL
+198 AQLADIIVTALNL
-211 TPQERQRFL
+211 SAQERQRFL
-220 EMVDPVQRL
+220 ETLDPVQRL
-229 RELIPLLSREI
+229 RDLLPLLSREV
-240 QVLELMQK
+240 QVLELTQK

-285 EELRE
+285 EELRQ
-290 KIENAG
+290 KIEEAG
-296 MPDQVKEV
+296 MPDEVKEV

-338 KVTDDNLDIANAKRV
+338 KVTEDNLDIANAKRV

-374 RKLKKDTK
+374 RKLKQDTK

-396 TSLGQSIARAL
+396 TSLGQSIAKAL
-407 ERKFVRISLGG
+407 GRKFVRISLGG

-442 GLRQAGTKNPVFMLD
+442 GIRQAGTKNPVFMLD

-525 PGYSHEEKLQIAK
+525 PGYSHEEKLQIAR

-544 NLKEHGL
+544 NLNEHGL
-551 EEGQIEFTDEAILN
+551 TDEHLEITDDALSL
-565 IVKRYTREAGVRN
+565 IVRQYTREAGVRN

-592 RVAEGNTEKVVVTPE
+592 RLAEGVSEKVVVTPD
-607 NLSEFL
+607 NVSEFL
-613 GPPKFLEEIAE
+613 GPPKFVEDFAE
-624 RKPQVGVTTG
+624 RQPRVGVANG
-634 LAWTPYGG
+634 LAWTPFGG
-642 SVLFVETTKMP
+642 SVLVVETTKMP
-653 GRGSLTITGHLGEIM
+653 GKGNLILTGHLGEIM

-687 IPEDFFSKHDIHIH
+687 IPEDFFAKHDIHIH

-711 PSAGITI
+711 PSAGITM

-728 RPVRHDI
+728 RPVRPDL

-749 VGGIKEKVLGAK
+749 VGGIKEKVLAAK
-761 EMGITEI
+761 EAGIHEI
-768 ILPTQNE
+768 ILPTQNR
-775 KDLVEIPEHIRKALK
+775 KDLTEIPEHIRNALT

-796 MDEVLELALL
+796 MDEVLELALQ
-806 PAHEVETVSVEMS
+806 PTPEMVAV

>member
-1 MIQSPTVS
+1 M
-9 ISLRKEYEQLVEDE
+9 LL
-23 MPTIGGKKVFVPEE
+23 PEE
-37 LKQQLPPELPVVALR
+37 VRRSLPPELPVVALR
-52 DFVVFPMMV
+52 EFVIFPSMF
-61 TPLEVGRPKSIRAV
+61 TPLDVGRPKSVRAV

-80 DPRIFITVMQK
+80 DLRMFLTVMQK
-91 EKDIQDPKPPDELY
+91 DKDIQDPKPPDDLY
-105 QIGTLVSINRMM
+105 TIGTLVAILRMK
-117 RTPDGHIQLLL
+117 RASDGRIQLLL

-149 YSLIEET
+149 YTIIDET
-156 FEQTVEVQALVNSV
+156 TEMTVEVRALVNSV
-170 LDLFRQ
+170 LQLFQQ
-176 MVQLSPQLP
+176 MVQLSPHLP
-185 DEAMGFVSSLNSP
+185 DEASAIAAAAETP
-198 ALIADVVITALNL
+198 AQLADIIVTALNL
-211 TPQERQRFL
+211 SAQERQRFL
-220 EMVDPVQRL
+220 ETLDPVQRL
-229 RELIPLLSREI
+229 RDLLPLLSREV
-240 QVLELMQK
+240 QVLELTQK

-285 EELRE
+285 EELRQ
-290 KIENAG
+290 KIEEAG
-296 MPDQVKEV
+296 MPDEVKEV

-331 LISLPWN
+331 LISLPWS
-338 KVTDDNLDIANAKRV
+338 KVTEDNLDIANAKRV

-374 RKLKKDTK
+374 RKLKQDTK

-407 ERKFVRISLGG
+407 GRKFVRISLGG

-442 GLRQAGTKNPVFMLD
+442 GIRQAGTKNPVFMLD

-525 PGYSHEEKLQIAK
+525 PGYSHEEKLQIAR

-544 NLKEHGL
+544 NLNEHGL
-551 EEGQIEFTDEAILN
+551 TDEHLEITDDALSL
-565 IVKRYTREAGVRN
+565 IVRQYTREAGVRN

-592 RVAEGNTEKVVVTPE
+592 RLAEGVSEKVVVTPD
-607 NLSEFL
+607 NVSEFL
-613 GPPKFLEEIAE
+613 GPPKFVEDFAE
-624 RKPQVGVTTG
+624 RQPRVGVANG
-634 LAWTPYGG
+634 LAWTPFGG
-642 SVLFVETTKMP
+642 SVLVVETTKMP
-653 GRGSLTITGHLGEIM
+653 GKGNLILTGHLGEIM

-687 IPEDFFSKHDIHIH
+687 ISEDFFAKHDIHIH

-711 PSAGITI
+711 PSAGITM

-728 RPVRHDI
+728 RPVRPDL

-749 VGGIKEKVLGAK
+749 VGGIKEKVLAAK
-761 EMGITEI
+761 EAGIHEI
-768 ILPTQNE
+768 ILPAQNR
-775 KDLVEIPEHIRKALK
+775 KDLTEIPEHIRNALT

-796 MDEVLELALL
+796 MDEVLELALQ
-806 PAHEVETVSVEMS
+806 PTPEMVAV

>member
-1 MIQSPTVS
+1 M
-9 ISLRKEYEQLVEDE
+9 LL
-23 MPTIGGKKVFVPEE
+23 PEE
-37 LKQQLPPELPVVALR
+37 VRRSLPPELPVVALR
-52 DFVVFPMMV
+52 DFVVFPFMV
-61 TPLEVGRPKSIRAV
+61 TPLDVGRPKSVRAV

-80 DPRIFITVMQK
+80 DLRMFLTVMQK
-91 EKDIQDPKPPDELY
+91 DKDIQDPKPPDDLY
-105 QIGTLVSINRMM
+105 TIGTLVTIVRML
-117 RTPDGHIQLLL
+117 RASDGRIQLLL

-149 YSLIEET
+149 YTIIDET
-156 FEQTVEVQALVNSV
+156 TEMTVEVRALMGSV
-170 LDLFRQ
+170 LQLFQQ
-176 MVQLSPQLP
+176 MVQLSPHLP
-185 DEAMGFVSSLNSP
+185 DEASAVAATAETP
-198 ALIADVVITALNL
+198 AQLADIVVNALNL
-211 TPQERQRFL
+211 SAQERQRFL
-220 EMVDPVQRL
+220 ETLDPVQRL
-229 RELIPLLSREI
+229 RDLLPLLSREV
-240 QVLELMQK
+240 QVLELTQK
-248 IQEQARQELDKAQRE
+248 IQERARQELDKAQRE

-285 EELRE
+285 EELRQ
-290 KIENAG
+290 KIEGAG
-296 MPDQVKEV
+296 MPDEVKEV

-331 LISLPWN
+331 LISLPWS
-338 KVTDDNLDIANAKRV
+338 KVTEDNLDIANAKRV

-374 RKLKKDTK
+374 RKLKQDTK

-396 TSLGQSIARAL
+396 TSLGQSIAKAL
-407 ERKFVRISLGG
+407 GRKFVRISLGG

-442 GLRQAGTKNPVFMLD
+442 GIRQAGTKNPVFMLD

-525 PGYSHEEKLQIAK
+525 PGYSHEEKLQIARK
-538 RYLIPR
+538 YLIPR
-544 NLKEHGL
+544 NLNEHGL
-551 EEGQIEFTDEAILN
+551 TDEHLEITDDALSL
-565 IVKRYTREAGVRN
+565 IVRQYTREAGVRN

-592 RVAEGNTEKVVVTPE
+592 RLAEGISEKVVVTPE
-607 NLSEFL
+607 NLAEFL
-613 GPPKFLEEIAE
+613 GPPKFVEDFAE
-624 RKPQVGVTTG
+624 RQPRVGVANG
-634 LAWTPYGG
+634 LAWTPFGG
-642 SVLFVETTKMP
+642 SVLVVETTKMP
-653 GRGSLTITGHLGEIM
+653 GKGNLILTGHLGEIM

-687 IPEDFFSKHDIHIH
+687 IPEDFFAKHDLHIH

-711 PSAGITI
+711 PSAGITM

-728 RPVRHDI
+728 RPVRPDL

-749 VGGIKEKVLGAK
+749 VGGIKEKVLAAK
-761 EMGITEI
+761 EAGIHEI
-768 ILPTQNE
+768 ILPAQNR
-775 KDLVEIPEHIRKALK
+775 KDLTEIPEHIRNALT

-796 MDEVLELALL
+796 MDEVLELALQ
-806 PAHEVETVSVEMS
+806 PTPEMVTV

>member
-1 MIQSPTVS
+1 
-9 ISLRKEYEQLVEDE
+9 
-23 MPTIGGKKVFVPEE
+23 
-37 LKQQLPPELPVVALR
+37 
-52 DFVVFPMMV
+52 MMV
-61 TPLEVGRPKSIRAV
+61 TPLDVGRPKSVRAV

-80 DPRIFITVMQK
+80 DLRVFITVMQK
-91 EKDIQDPKPPDELY
+91 DKDIQDPQPPDDLY
-105 QIGTLVSINRMM
+105 QIGTLVNIMRMM
-117 RTPDGHIQLLL
+117 RSPDGHIHLLL
-128 RGLARVRIDEWT
+128 RGIARVRIEEWT

-149 YSLIEET
+149 YSIVDET
-156 FEQTVEVQALVNSV
+156 VEQTIEVQALVNSV
-170 LDLFRQ
+170 LDLFRR
-176 MVQLSPQLP
+176 VIQLSPHLPVP
-185 DEAMGFVSSLNSP
+185 DEAINLVASLTSP
-198 ALIADVVITALNL
+198 AQIADVVVTALNL
-211 TPQERQRFL
+211 TPQDRQRFL
-220 EMVDPVQRL
+220 EMTDPIQRL
-229 RELIPLLSREI
+229 RELVPLLSREI
-240 QVLELMQK
+240 QVLELTQK

-278 ETPEAEV
+278 ETPEAEI
-285 EELRE
+285 EELRQ
-290 KIENAG
+290 KIEEAG
-296 MPDQVKEV
+296 MPEEVKEV

-324 SRTYLDW
+324 SRTYIDW

-338 KVTDDNLDIANAKRV
+338 KVTEDNLDIAHAKKV

-374 RKLKKDTK
+374 RKLKQDTK

-407 ERKFVRISLGG
+407 GRKFVRISLGG

-478 DPEQNHSFV
+478 DPEQNHTFV

-538 RYLIPR
+538 RYLVPR

-551 EEGQIEFTDEAILN
+551 TQDHIEFTDEALSVI
-565 IVKRYTREAGVRN
+565 IKQYTREAGVRN
-578 LNREIANICRKVAR
+578 LSREIANICRKVAR
-592 RVAEGNTEKVVVTPE
+592 RVAEGNIEKVVVTPE
-607 NLSEFL
+607 NVAEFL

-624 RKPQVGVTTG
+624 RRPQVGVATG
-634 LAWTPYGG
+634 LAWTPFGG

-653 GRGSLTITGHLGEIM
+653 GKGSLIITGHLGEIM

-711 PSAGITI
+711 PSAGITM

-728 RPVRHDI
+728 RPVRHNV

-749 VGGIKEKVLGAK
+749 VGGIKEKVLAAK
-761 EMGITEI
+761 EAGITEI
-768 ILPTQNE
+768 ILPAQNE
-775 KDLVEIPEHIRKALK
+775 KDLVEIPEHIRNALR

-796 MDEVLELALL
+796 MDEVLELSLQ
-806 PAHEVETVSVEMS
+806 PAPEVEAVTVGSESS

>member
-1 MIQSPTVS
+1 M
-9 ISLRKEYEQLVEDE
+9 LL
-23 MPTIGGKKVFVPEE
+23 PEE
-37 LKQQLPPELPVVALR
+37 VRRSLPPELPVVALR
-52 DFVVFPMMV
+52 EFVIFPSMF
-61 TPLEVGRPKSIRAV
+61 TPLDVGRPKSVRAV

-80 DPRIFITVMQK
+80 DLRMFLTVMQK
-91 EKDIQDPKPPDELY
+91 DKDIQDPKPPDDLY
-105 QIGTLVSINRMM
+105 TIGTLVAILRMK
-117 RTPDGHIQLLL
+117 RASDGRIQLLL

-149 YSLIEET
+149 YTIIDET
-156 FEQTVEVQALVNSV
+156 TEMTVEVRALMGSV
-170 LDLFRQ
+170 LQLFQQ
-176 MVQLSPQLP
+176 MVQLSPHLP
-185 DEAMGFVSSLNSP
+185 DEASAIAAAAETP
-198 ALIADVVITALNL
+198 AQLADIIVTALNL
-211 TPQERQRFL
+211 SAQERQRFL
-220 EMVDPVQRL
+220 ETLDPVQRL
-229 RELIPLLSREI
+229 RDLLPLLSREV
-240 QVLELMQK
+240 QVLELTQK

-285 EELRE
+285 EELRQ
-290 KIENAG
+290 KIEEAG
-296 MPDQVKEV
+296 MPDEVKEV

-331 LISLPWN
+331 LISLPWS
-338 KVTDDNLDIANAKRV
+338 KVTEDNLDIANAKRV

-374 RKLKKDTK
+374 RKLKQDTK

-407 ERKFVRISLGG
+407 GRKFVRISLGG

-442 GLRQAGTKNPVFMLD
+442 GIRQAGTKNPVFMLD

-525 PGYSHEEKLQIAK
+525 PGYSHEEKLQIAR

-544 NLKEHGL
+544 NLNEHGL
-551 EEGQIEFTDEAILN
+551 TDEHLEITDDALSL
-565 IVKRYTREAGVRN
+565 IVRQYTREAGVRN

-592 RVAEGNTEKVVVTPE
+592 RLAEGVSEKVVVTPD
-607 NLSEFL
+607 NVSEFL
-613 GPPKFLEEIAE
+613 GPPKFVEDFAE
-624 RKPQVGVTTG
+624 RQPRVGVANG
-634 LAWTPYGG
+634 LAWTPFGG
-642 SVLFVETTKMP
+642 SVLVVETTKMP
-653 GRGSLTITGHLGEIM
+653 GKGNLILTGHLGEIM

-687 IPEDFFSKHDIHIH
+687 ISEDFFAKHDIHIH

-711 PSAGITI
+711 PSAGITM

-728 RPVRHDI
+728 RPVRPDL

-749 VGGIKEKVLGAK
+749 VGGIKEKVLAAK
-761 EMGITEI
+761 EAGIHEI
-768 ILPTQNE
+768 ILPAQNR
-775 KDLVEIPEHIRKALK
+775 KDLTEIPEHIRNALT

-796 MDEVLELALL
+796 MDEVLELALQ
-806 PAHEVETVSVEMS
+806 PTPEMVAV

>member
-1 MIQSPTVS
+1 M
-9 ISLRKEYEQLVEDE
+9 
-23 MPTIGGKKVFVPEE
+23 FVPEE
-37 LKQQLPPELPVVALR
+37 LSQLPTELPVVALR
-52 DFVVFPMMV
+52 EFVVFPLMI
-61 TPLEVGRPKSIRAV
+61 TPLKVGRPKSVKAV

-91 EKDIQDPKPPDELY
+91 DKEIQDPKPPEELY
-105 QIGTLVSINRMM
+105 QIGTLVSILRMM
-117 RTPDGHIQLLL
+117 RSPDGEIQLFV
-128 RGLARVRIDEWT
+128 RGIARVRIEEWT
-140 QTDPYLKAR
+140 QTEPYLKAR
-149 YSLIEET
+149 YSIIDERVEP
-156 FEQTVEVQALVNSV
+156 TVEVEALVNTAK
-170 LDLFRQ
+170 DMFRQ
-176 MVQLSPQLP
+176 MAQLSPQIP
-185 DEAMGFVSSLNSP
+185 EEAVNFVVSITNP
-198 ALIADVVITALNL
+198 AHIADLLVTALNISM
-211 TPQERQRFL
+211 QERQRFL
-220 EMVDPVQRL
+220 EMTDPVQRL

-240 QVLELMQK
+240 QVLELTQK

-285 EELRE
+285 EEFRQ
-290 KIENAG
+290 KIEEAG
-296 MPDQVKEV
+296 MPEEVKET

-338 KVTDDNLDIANAKRV
+338 KVTEDNLDIANAKRV

-374 RKLKKDTK
+374 RKLKQDTK

-407 ERKFVRISLGG
+407 GRKFVRISLGG

-478 DPEQNHSFV
+478 DPEQNHTFV

-551 EEGQIEFTDEAILN
+551 TEENLEFTDEALSM
-565 IVKRYTREAGVRN
+565 IVKQYTREAGVRN
-578 LNREIANICRKVAR
+578 LNREIANVCRKVAR
-592 RVAEGNTEKVVVTPE
+592 RVAEGSTEKVIVTVG
-607 NLSEFL
+607 NLPEFL
-613 GPPKFLEEIAE
+613 GPPKFIEEIAE
-624 RKPQVGVTTG
+624 RKPQVGVATG
-634 LAWTPYGG
+634 LAWTPFGG

-653 GRGSLTITGHLGEIM
+653 GKGSLTITGYLGEIM

-711 PSAGITI
+711 PSAGITM
-718 ATALASLATG
+718 ATALASLATD
-728 RPVRHDI
+728 RPVRHDV

-749 VGGIKEKVLGAK
+749 VGGIKEKVLAAK
-761 EMGITEI
+761 EAGIAEI
-768 ILPTQNE
+768 ILPVQNE
-775 KDLVEIPEHIRKALK
+775 KDLVEVPEHIRNALH

-796 MDEVLELALL
+796 MDEVLEIALL
-806 PAHEVETVSVEMS
+806 PAPEVETVSVKS

>member
-1 MIQSPTVS
+1 M
-9 ISLRKEYEQLVEDE
+9 
-23 MPTIGGKKVFVPEE
+23 FVPEE

-52 DFVVFPMMV
+52 DFVVFPMMI

-75 DAVAA
+75 DAIAA
-80 DPRIFITVMQK
+80 DLRMFITVMQK
-91 EKDIQDPKPPDELY
+91 DKDIQDPKPPDELH

-117 RTPDGHIQLLL
+117 RTPSGHIQLLL

-149 YSLIEET
+149 YTLIEET
-156 FEQTVEVQALVNSV
+156 VEQTVEVQALVNSV

-290 KIENAG
+290 KIEKAG

-338 KVTDDNLDIANAKRV
+338 KVTEDNLDIANAKRV

-407 ERKFVRISLGG
+407 GRKFVRISFGG

-565 IVKRYTREAGVRN
+565 IVKQYTREAGVRN

-592 RVAEGNTEKVVVTPE
+592 RVAEGNTEKVVVTSE

-624 RKPQVGVTTG
+624 RKPQVGVATG

-653 GRGSLTITGHLGEIM
+653 GKGSLTITGHLGEIM

-749 VGGIKEKVLGAK
+749 VGGIKEKVLAAK

-796 MDEVLELALL
+796 MDEVLELALM
-806 PAHEVETVSVEMS
+806 PAREVETVSVGK